1 MLDWMKKLFNKE
13 EEQTA
18 MNKEVPKQIESQP
31 KIPRV
36 NHYTEAREAQMA
48 SRNAGKCRFPL
59 IPDDGF
65 DEDDVREQPRF
76 EEQHVQSGVYEDQPT
91 QRGIKVERSRRPYVE
106 KVVATYEEPEVQY
119 EPDPEPVVKKVSVP
133 SQESS
138 RRPFRP
144 TEMISP
150 IYGYNRPSVEKKVEK
165 QEEEKEREDLEI
177 SVEGKSVVDAWL
189 EKKGYTLSAFSEG
202 QTTTPSSSGRAGNQQ
217 EEQNHSKKEEKSV
230 VDQWLEKNGYEI
242 ERQEPV
248 VEEKEVVQEINT
260 PQEVS
265 ADEFLHKTI
274 AERTEDAGKEK
285 DVVVSNENSLQEELV
300 DSQVEHEDTILAEE
314 MKCNTEIEKQTSEE
328 SVIVKAEEK
337 LEETIIV
344 EIPEEFAEIA
354 ETEEP
359 EVEVTAET
367 EESEEVEVTAET
379 EESEEVEVI
388 AEAEESEEVEVTAE
402 TEESEEVEV
411 TAETE
416 ESEEVEVTAEAEESE
431 EVEVTAE
438 TEEFEEV
445 KVIAEAEESEEAE
458 VTTETEESEEVEEI
472 AETEESEEVEEI
484 AEAEESEEVE
494 VIAEAEE
501 SEEVEVTTETEE
513 SEEVEVTAETEE
525 SEEVEVTAEAEES
538 EEVEVTAETEEFEE
552 VKVIAE
558 AEESEEAEVTTETEE
573 SEEVEE
579 IAETEESEEVEEI
592 AEAEESE
599 EVEVIA
605 EAEESE
611 EVEVTTETE
620 ESEEVEVTAET
631 EESEEVEVTAEAE
644 ESEEVEVTAETEEFE
659 EVKVIAEAEESEEVE
674 EIAEAEESEVEA
686 FVELEETQPEMVL
699 DEAIE
704 QKSEFIHVAEA
715 DEQTKKDVQSFAN
728 VLIAETEENKLVVE
742 EALVAE
748 EQPVVEE
755 APIAEG
761 KPVVEEAPVAEEQ
774 LVVEEALVA
783 EEQPV
788 VEEAPIAEGKSV
800 VEEAPVAEEQ
810 LVVEETTIAEEK
822 PVVPKEEPKREK
834 KRHVPF
840 NVVMLKQDRTRLM
853 ERHAA
858 RTSVMQPSMGER
870 VENKP
875 VHQVEESPVQQV
887 VVESRVEEQP
897 VKQVVVD
904 PQVEEQ
910 PMQQVVV
917 EPQVEEQPMQQ
928 VVVEPQVKEQ
938 PMQQV
943 VVEPQVEVQ
952 PMQQVVVEPQVK
964 EQPMQ
969 QVVVEPQVKE
979 QPMQQVVVEP
989 QVEEQL
995 GQQMVVESQVEEK
1008 PMQQVVVE
1016 QVQKPISSTE
1026 VQEKAYV
1033 VNQRENDMRNVLQ
1046 TPPTYTVPPLALLSI
1061 PRQAALDNKEWLEEQ
1076 KELLDTT
1083 FNNFHVGAH
1092 VINVSQGPAVTRF
1105 EVQPDPG
1112 VKVNKITNLSDD
1124 IKLSLAAKDI
1134 RIEAPIPGKS
1144 AIGIEVPNKES
1155 KPVFLRE
1162 ILRSPVFT
1170 KSESPLTV
1178 ALGLDISGDPIVT
1191 DIRKMPHG
1199 LIAGATGSGKS
1210 VCINAILT
1218 SILYKAKPHEVK
1230 LMLIDPK
1237 MVELAPYN
1245 SVPHLV
1251 APVITDVKAATA
1263 ALKWAVEEMERRYEL
1278 FAHAGARDLTR
1289 YNTIVSEREIPG
1301 ETLPYIVIVIDELAD
1316 LMMVAPGDVEEAICR
1331 IAQKARACGI
1341 HLLVATQRPSVD
1353 VITGLIKSNIPTRIA
1368 FTVSSQVDSR
1378 TIIDIGGAEKLLGRG
1393 DMLFL
1398 GNGTSKPVRV
1408 QGVYV
1413 SDDEIEKT
1421 VDHVKKQMKPN
1432 YLFQQEDLLAKT
1444 EQSESEDELFFDACQ
1459 FVVEQGGASTS
1470 SVQRKFRIGYN
1481 RAARLIEEMESQ
1493 GIISEA
1499 RGTKPRDV
1507 LISEDEFAAMQETN
1521 V

>member
-18 MNKEVPKQIESQP
+18 LNKEVQKQIESQP

-59 IPDDGF
+59 VPDNGF
-65 DEDDVREQPRF
+65 DEEDEREVDHF
-76 EEQHVQSGVYEDQPT
+76 EEQPVQGVTYEEPT
-91 QRGIKVERSRRPYVE
+91 AQRGIQVERSRRPYVE
-106 KVVATYEEPEVQY
+106 KVVSTYEEPEVQY
-119 EPDPEPVVKKVSVP
+119 EPVREAVVKKASAP
-133 SQESS
+133 SQESN

-165 QEEEKEREDLEI
+165 QEEVKEREDLEI
-177 SVEGKSVVDAWL
+177 SVEGKAVVDAWL
-189 EKKGYTLSAFSEG
+189 EKKGYTLSDFSEG
-202 QTTTPSSSGRAGNQQ
+202 QATSSSPSHESVGQQ
-217 EEQNHSKKEEKSV
+217 DKKQEKSV

-242 ERQEPV
+242 ERQEPL
-248 VEEKEVVQEINT
+248 VEEKEVIQGMST

-265 ADEFLHKTI
+265 ADELLHKTV
-274 AERTEDAGKEK
+274 AEQMESAKLEK
-285 DVVVSNENSLQEELV
+285 DVVVLNENNLQEELV
-300 DSQVEHEDTILAEE
+300 ASKVEYEDTILSEE
-314 MKCNTEIEKQTSEE
+314 IKRNTEIKQPTIEVEKQAPEE

-337 LEETIIV
+337 LAETIIV
-344 EIPEEFAEIA
+344 EIPEEPEEVEVIT

-359 EVEVTAET
+359 EEVEVIIET
-367 EESEEVEVTAET
+367 EELEEVEVITET
-379 EESEEVEVI
+379 EELEEVEVI
-388 AEAEESEEVEVTAE
+388 AESEEVEV
-402 TEESEEVEV
+402 
-411 TAETE
+411 
-416 ESEEVEVTAEAEESE
+416 
-431 EVEVTAE
+431 
-438 TEEFEEV
+438 
-445 KVIAEAEESEEAE
+445 
-458 VTTETEESEEVEEI
+458 
-472 AETEESEEVEEI
+472 I

-501 SEEVEVTTETEE
+501 SEEVEVITETEE
-513 SEEVEVTAETEE
+513 P
-525 SEEVEVTAEAEES
+525 
-538 EEVEVTAETEEFEE
+538 
-552 VKVIAE
+552 
-558 AEESEEAEVTTETEE
+558 
-573 SEEVEE
+573 
-579 IAETEESEEVEEI
+579 
-592 AEAEESE
+592 E

-611 EVEVTTETE
+611 EVEVIAETE
-620 ESEEVEVTAET
+620 ELEEVEVIAET
-631 EESEEVEVTAEAE
+631 EESEEVEV
-644 ESEEVEVTAETEEFE
+644 
-659 EVKVIAEAEESEEVE
+659 IAEAEELEEVE
-674 EIAEAEESEVEA
+674 VIAETE
-686 FVELEETQPEMVL
+686 ELEEVEVIAEIKAPVVETFVALEEIQQE

-715 DEQTKKDVQSFAN
+715 DEQTKNDVQSFAN
-728 VLIAETEENKLVVE
+728 VLLAETEENKRVVE
-742 EALVAE
+742 EEPVAE
-748 EQPVVEE
+748 EQRVVEE
-755 APIAEG
+755 TPVAEEQR
-761 KPVVEEAPVAEEQ
+761 VVEEAPVAEEQ
-774 LVVEEALVA
+774 
-783 EEQPV
+783 PV
-788 VEEAPIAEGKSV
+788 VK
-800 VEEAPVAEEQ
+800 
-810 LVVEETTIAEEK
+810 
-822 PVVPKEEPKREK
+822 KEEPKREK

-858 RTSVMQPSMGER
+858 RANAMQHSVNVR
-870 VENKP
+870 VENR
-875 VHQVEESPVQQV
+875 PVQQV
-887 VVESRVEEQP
+887 VAEPQVEEQP
-897 VKQVVVD
+897 VQQVVAEPQVEEQLVQQVVAEPQVEEQLVQQVVAE

-910 PMQQVVV
+910 PMQQVVA

-928 VVVEPQVKEQ
+928 VVVESQVEEQ

-943 VVEPQVEVQ
+943 VVES
-952 PMQQVVVEPQVK
+952 
-964 EQPMQ
+964 
-969 QVVVEPQVKE
+969 
-979 QPMQQVVVEP
+979 
-989 QVEEQL
+989 QVEEQS
-995 GQQMVVESQVEEK
+995 V
-1008 PMQQVVVE
+1008 QQVVAEPQMEERPVQQVVEE

-1033 VNQRENDMRNVLQ
+1033 VNQRENDMRNVLH

-1061 PRQAALDNKEWLEEQ
+1061 PQQSALDNTEWLDEQ

-1421 VDHVKKQMKPN
+1421 VDHVRKQMKPN
-1432 YLFQQEDLLAKT
+1432 YLFKQEDLLAKT
-1444 EQSESEDELFFDACQ
+1444 EQAESEDELFFEACQ

-1481 RAARLIEEMESQ
+1481 RAARLIEEMQSQ

>member
-18 MNKEVPKQIESQP
+18 MNKEAMKQIESQP

-65 DEDDVREQPRF
+65 DEDDVRELPHF
-76 EEQHVQSGVYEDQPT
+76 EEQPVQRGIYEEQPT
-91 QRGIKVERSRRPYVE
+91 QRGIKVERSRRQYVE
-106 KVVATYEEPEVQY
+106 NAVSTYEEPEVQY
-119 EPDPEPVVKKVSVP
+119 EPDPEPVVKKVSVSP
-133 SQESS
+133 QESS

-150 IYGYNRPSVEKKVEK
+150 IYGYNRPSVEKKEEK

-189 EKKGYTLSAFSEG
+189 EKKGYTLSYFSEG
-202 QTTTPSSSGRAGNQQ
+202 KAPTSSSHQDVDQQ
-217 EEQNHSKKEEKSV
+217 GQQSKKEEKSV

-248 VEEKEVVQEINT
+248 VEEKEVIQEINT

-265 ADEFLHKTI
+265 ADELLHKTV
-274 AERTEDAGKEK
+274 AERMEDAEQEK
-285 DVVVSNENSLQEELV
+285 DVVVLNENILQEELV
-300 DSQVEHEDTILAEE
+300 DSKVEHEDTILSEE
-314 MKCNTEIEKQTSEE
+314 IKRNTEIEQPIMEVEKQAPEE

-344 EIPEEFAEIA
+344 EIPEEFGEVAEVVVEAEETEEAEVMAEAEETEEAEVIA
-354 ETEEP
+354 ETEG
-359 EVEVTAET
+359 
-367 EESEEVEVTAET
+367 
-379 EESEEVEVI
+379 
-388 AEAEESEEVEVTAE
+388 
-402 TEESEEVEV
+402 
-411 TAETE
+411 
-416 ESEEVEVTAEAEESE
+416 
-431 EVEVTAE
+431 
-438 TEEFEEV
+438 
-445 KVIAEAEESEEAE
+445 
-458 VTTETEESEEVEEI
+458 
-472 AETEESEEVEEI
+472 
-484 AEAEESEEVE
+484 
-494 VIAEAEE
+494 
-501 SEEVEVTTETEE
+501 
-513 SEEVEVTAETEE
+513 
-525 SEEVEVTAEAEES
+525 
-538 EEVEVTAETEEFEE
+538 
-552 VKVIAE
+552 
-558 AEESEEAEVTTETEE
+558 
-573 SEEVEE
+573 
-579 IAETEESEEVEEI
+579 
-592 AEAEESE
+592 
-599 EVEVIA
+599 
-605 EAEESE
+605 
-611 EVEVTTETE
+611 
-620 ESEEVEVTAET
+620 
-631 EESEEVEVTAEAE
+631 
-644 ESEEVEVTAETEEFE
+644 
-659 EVKVIAEAEESEEVE
+659 
-674 EIAEAEESEVEA
+674 SEVEA
-686 FVELEETQPEMVL
+686 IVELEETQQEMVL

-704 QKSEFIHVAEA
+704 QKNEFIHVAEA
-715 DEQTKKDVQSFAN
+715 DEQTKEDVQSFAN
-728 VLIAETEENKLVVE
+728 VLIAETEESKLFVEEGPVAEEQPVVEEGPVAEEQPVAEEGPVAEEQPVAEEGPVAEEQPVAE

-755 APIAEG
+755 GPAA
-761 KPVVEEAPVAEEQ
+761 K
-774 LVVEEALVA
+774 
-783 EEQPV
+783 EQPV
-788 VEEAPIAEGKSV
+788 VEEG
-800 VEEAPVAEEQ
+800 PVAKEQ
-810 LVVEETTIAEEK
+810 PIVQ
-822 PVVPKEEPKREK
+822 KEEPKREK

-858 RTSVMQPSMGER
+858 RTSAMQSSMSER

-875 VHQVEESPVQQV
+875 VHQLEEQPVQQMVVEPRVEEQPAQQMVVEPQVEEKPMQQV
-887 VVESRVEEQP
+887 VVE
-897 VKQVVVD
+897 
-904 PQVEEQ
+904 PQVEEKPIQ
-910 PMQQVVV
+910 QVVVEPQVEEKPMQQVVV
-917 EPQVEEQPMQQ
+917 EPQVEEQP
-928 VVVEPQVKEQ
+928 V
-938 PMQQV
+938 
-943 VVEPQVEVQ
+943 
-952 PMQQVVVEPQVK
+952 
-964 EQPMQ
+964 
-969 QVVVEPQVKE
+969 
-979 QPMQQVVVEP
+979 
-989 QVEEQL
+989 
-995 GQQMVVESQVEEK
+995 QQMVVESRVEER
-1008 PMQQVVVE
+1008 PVQQMVAG
-1016 QVQKPISSTE
+1016 QVQKPSSSTE
-1026 VQEKAYV
+1026 PQEKAYV

-1061 PRQAALDNKEWLEEQ
+1061 PQQSALDNTEWLEEQ

-1230 LMLIDPK
+1230 LILIDPK

-1432 YLFQQEDLLAKT
+1432 YLFKQEDLLAKS
-1444 EQSESEDELFFDACQ
+1444 EQSESEDELFLDACQ

-1470 SVQRKFRIGYN
+1470 SVQRNFRIGYN

-1493 GIISEA
+1493 GIISEG

-1521 V
+1521 I

>member
-13 EEQTA
+13 EHQEEKTA
-18 MNKEVPKQIESQP
+18 MNKEVPKNTESKP

-36 NHYTEAREAQMA
+36 NHYTAAREAQMA
-48 SRNAGKCRFPL
+48 SRNSGVKCRFPL
-59 IPDDGF
+59 VPDDGF
-65 DEDDVREQPRF
+65 DEENVEESTHVEKQPLPRVTNMERRGPRYVEEPIHTFVPQQAEREIEPEPFIQKKS
-76 EEQHVQSGVYEDQPT
+76 VPT
-91 QRGIKVERSRRPYVE
+91 QEGN
-106 KVVATYEEPEVQY
+106 
-119 EPDPEPVVKKVSVP
+119 
-133 SQESS
+133 

-150 IYGYNRPSVEKKVEK
+150 IFGYKRPSMEKEEVKTEEKK
-165 QEEEKEREDLEI
+165 QEDLEI

-189 EKKGYTLSAFSEG
+189 EKKGYSLADFSDESFV
-202 QTTTPSSSGRAGNQQ
+202 PSKKQDENLNHQQQ
-217 EEQNHSKKEEKSV
+217 ESKKEEKSV
-230 VDQWLEKNGYEI
+230 VDQWLEKNGYDS
-242 ERQEPV
+242 ERSLTSLEEQDKVDIAADLRPFATDGLLHKSVGQGNEKEEHNAQNVQVFGQEP
-248 VEEKEVVQEINT
+248 
-260 PQEVS
+260 
-265 ADEFLHKTI
+265 
-274 AERTEDAGKEK
+274 
-285 DVVVSNENSLQEELV
+285 DVVVLSQDDNEGNEESLQGQLR
-300 DSQVEHEDTILAEE
+300 DSTVENI
-314 MKCNTEIEKQTSEE
+314 NTTSTEEIEYKKETEECSVENIVLKE
-328 SVIVKAEEK
+328 SVIEEE
-337 LEETIIV
+337 LETTPKVEAVEESETMPEV
-344 EIPEEFAEIA
+344 EEV
-354 ETEEP
+354 EEP
-359 EVEVTAET
+359 ETVLEVEAVEEPETAPEV
-367 EESEEVEVTAET
+367 EEVEEPETAL
-379 EESEEVEVI
+379 EVE
-388 AEAEESEEVEVTAE
+388 EAEESERTLEVEEV
-402 TEESEEVEV
+402 EESETMPEV
-411 TAETE
+411 
-416 ESEEVEVTAEAEESE
+416 EEVEEFETAPEVEEAEESE
-431 EVEVTAE
+431 RTLEVEEVEESETMPEVEEAE
-438 TEEFEEV
+438 GSERTLEV
-445 KVIAEAEESEEAE
+445 EEAEESETMPE
-458 VTTETEESEEVEEI
+458 VEEVEE
-472 AETEESEEVEEI
+472 AETMPEVEEVEE
-484 AEAEESEEVE
+484 AKTAPEDEVVEEPEEVWGVKAEE
-494 VIAEAEE
+494 
-501 SEEVEVTTETEE
+501 TTQ
-513 SEEVEVTAETEE
+513 VV
-525 SEEVEVTAEAEES
+525 V
-538 EEVEVTAETEEFEE
+538 
-552 VKVIAE
+552 
-558 AEESEEAEVTTETEE
+558 EEAAEQEKFV
-573 SEEVEE
+573 SKVENDSSE
-579 IAETEESEEVEEI
+579 IALATDEHTK
-592 AEAEESE
+592 EA
-599 EVEVIA
+599 
-605 EAEESE
+605 
-611 EVEVTTETE
+611 
-620 ESEEVEVTAET
+620 
-631 EESEEVEVTAEAE
+631 
-644 ESEEVEVTAETEEFE
+644 
-659 EVKVIAEAEESEEVE
+659 
-674 EIAEAEESEVEA
+674 
-686 FVELEETQPEMVL
+686 
-699 DEAIE
+699 
-704 QKSEFIHVAEA
+704 
-715 DEQTKKDVQSFAN
+715 VQNFAN
-728 VLIAETEENKLVVE
+728 VLIEETEGKQEVTS
-742 EALVAE
+742 
-748 EQPVVEE
+748 EQI
-755 APIAEG
+755 IA
-761 KPVVEEAPVAEEQ
+761 KQ
-774 LVVEEALVA
+774 
-783 EEQPV
+783 
-788 VEEAPIAEGKSV
+788 
-800 VEEAPVAEEQ
+800 
-810 LVVEETTIAEEK
+810 
-822 PVVPKEEPKREK
+822 KEEPKREK

-840 NVVMLKQDRTRLM
+840 NVVMLKQDRRKLM
-853 ERHAA
+853 ERHAV
-858 RTSVMQPSMGER
+858 RTQAPQTPVKQAEETSKVNMQPVQR
-870 VENKP
+870 VEVEEKP
-875 VHQVEESPVQQV
+875 VEQV
-887 VVESRVEEQP
+887 VVETRVEEKP
-897 VKQVVVD
+897 V
-904 PQVEEQ
+904 E
-910 PMQQVVV
+910 QVVV
-917 EPQVEEQPMQQ
+917 ETRVEEKPVEQ
-928 VVVEPQVKEQ
+928 VVVETRVEEKPVE
-938 PMQQV
+938 QV
-943 VVEPQVEVQ
+943 VVETRIEEKPVEQ
-952 PMQQVVVEPQVK
+952 AAVETR
-964 EQPMQ
+964 
-969 QVVVEPQVKE
+969 
-979 QPMQQVVVEP
+979 
-989 QVEEQL
+989 
-995 GQQMVVESQVEEK
+995 VEEK
-1008 PMQQVVVE
+1008 PEQQMKVMAPVANE
-1016 QVQKPISSTE
+1016 G

-1033 VNQRENDMRNVLQ
+1033 VAKRENDMRNVLQ
-1046 TPPTYTVPPLALLSI
+1046 TPPEYTMPPLTLLTI
-1061 PRQAALDNKEWLEEQ
+1061 PAQAALDNTEWLDEQ

-1178 ALGLDISGDPIVT
+1178 ALGLDISGEPIVT

-1278 FAHAGARDLTR
+1278 FAHAGARDLNR
-1289 YNTIVSEREIPG
+1289 YNTIVSEQEVPG

-1432 YLFQQEDLLAKT
+1432 YLFKQEDLLAKS
-1444 EQSESEDELFFDACQ
+1444 EQHEAEDELFFDACQ

-1481 RAARLIEEMESQ
+1481 RAARLIEEMEAQ

>member
-18 MNKEVPKQIESQP
+18 INKEVPKQIESQP

-59 IPDDGF
+59 VPDNGF
-65 DEDDVREQPRF
+65 DEEDVIATGHF
-76 EEQHVQSGVYEDQPT
+76 EEQPVQVVTYENQPT
-91 QRGIKVERSRRPYVE
+91 QRGVKVERSRRQYVE
-106 KVVATYEEPEVQY
+106 KVVSTYEEPEMQY
-119 EPDPEPVVKKVSVP
+119 EPEREPVVKKASVP
-133 SQESS
+133 SQESN

-165 QEEEKEREDLEI
+165 QEEKKEREDLEI

-189 EKKGYTLSAFSEG
+189 EKKGYTLSDFSEG
-202 QTTTPSSSGRAGNQQ
+202 QATNSSSHKGVDQRDQQ
-217 EEQNHSKKEEKSV
+217 SKKEEKSV

-242 ERQEPV
+242 ERQEPI
-248 VEEKEVVQEINT
+248 VEEKEVVQEISAQQAV
-260 PQEVS
+260 PAGEVP
-265 ADEFLHKTI
+265 HQTI
-274 AERTEDAGKEK
+274 AERMEDAKQES
-285 DVVVSNENSLQEELV
+285 DVVVKNILQTELV
-300 DSQVEHEDTILAEE
+300 DSKVEHEDTILSEE
-314 MKCNTEIEKQTSEE
+314 TKRNTEIEQPTIEVEKQAPEE

-344 EIPEEFAEIA
+344 EIPEEVEVIA
-354 ETEEP
+354 EAEEL
-359 EVEVTAET
+359 
-367 EESEEVEVTAET
+367 
-379 EESEEVEVI
+379 EEVEVI
-388 AEAEESEEVEVTAE
+388 AEAEELEEVEG
-402 TEESEEVEV
+402 
-411 TAETE
+411 
-416 ESEEVEVTAEAEESE
+416 
-431 EVEVTAE
+431 
-438 TEEFEEV
+438 
-445 KVIAEAEESEEAE
+445 
-458 VTTETEESEEVEEI
+458 
-472 AETEESEEVEEI
+472 I

-494 VIAEAEE
+494 VITEAEE
-501 SEEVEVTTETEE
+501 LEEVEVITEAEE
-513 SEEVEVTAETEE
+513 LEEVEG
-525 SEEVEVTAEAEES
+525 
-538 EEVEVTAETEEFEE
+538 
-552 VKVIAE
+552 IAE
-558 AEESEEAEVTTETEE
+558 AEEL
-573 SEEVEE
+573 EEVEG
-579 IAETEESEEVEEI
+579 IAETEEL
-592 AEAEESE
+592 E

-605 EAEESE
+605 EAEELE
-611 EVEVTTETE
+611 EVEGI
-620 ESEEVEVTAET
+620 AET
-631 EESEEVEVTAEAE
+631 EELEEVG
-644 ESEEVEVTAETEEFE
+644 
-659 EVKVIAEAEESEEVE
+659 VIAEAEELEEVE
-674 EIAEAEESEVEA
+674 VIAEAEEPEEVEPIA
-686 FVELEETQPEMVL
+686 LEETQQEMVL
-699 DEAIE
+699 NEAIE
-704 QKSEFIHVAEA
+704 LKNGFIHVTEV
-715 DEQTKKDVQSFAN
+715 DEQTKKDVQSFAD
-728 VLIAETEENKLVVE
+728 VLIAE
-742 EALVAE
+742 
-748 EQPVVEE
+748 EQRVVEE

-761 KPVVEEAPVAEEQ
+761 QQVVEEAPVAEGQ
-774 LVVEEALVA
+774 QVVEEARIA
-783 EEQPV
+783 EERQ
-788 VEEAPIAEGKSV
+788 
-800 VEEAPVAEEQ
+800 
-810 LVVEETTIAEEK
+810 VVEETPVLEEQ
-822 PVVPKEEPKREK
+822 PIVQKEEPKRQK

-858 RTSVMQPSMGER
+858 RVNAMQPSMSER

-875 VHQVEESPVQQV
+875 VQQVEEKPMQQV
-887 VVESRVEEQP
+887 VVE
-897 VKQVVVD
+897 
-904 PQVEEQ
+904 PQVEER
-910 PMQQVVV
+910 PMQQVAV

-928 VVVEPQVKEQ
+928 VVEP
-938 PMQQV
+938 
-943 VVEPQVEVQ
+943 
-952 PMQQVVVEPQVK
+952 
-964 EQPMQ
+964 
-969 QVVVEPQVKE
+969 
-979 QPMQQVVVEP
+979 
-989 QVEEQL
+989 
-995 GQQMVVESQVEEK
+995 QVEEK

-1016 QVQKPISSTE
+1016 SQVEERPVQQVVVEQVQKPTSSTE

-1046 TPPTYTVPPLALLSI
+1046 TPPTYAIPPLTLLSI
-1061 PRQAALDNKEWLEEQ
+1061 PQQAALDNTEWLDEQ

-1289 YNTIVSEREIPG
+1289 YNTIVSGREIPG

-1421 VDHVKKQMKPN
+1421 VDHVRKQMKPN
-1432 YLFQQEDLLAKT
+1432 YLFKQEDLLAKT
-1444 EQSESEDELFFDACQ
+1444 EQAESEDELFFDACQ

-1493 GIISEA
+1493 GIISEG

>member
-59 IPDDGF
+59 VPDNGF
-65 DEDDVREQPRF
+65 DEEDESEVNRF
-76 EEQHVQSGVYEDQPT
+76 EEQPVQGVAYEEPT
-91 QRGIKVERSRRPYVE
+91 AQRGIKVERSRRPYVE
-106 KVVATYEEPEVQY
+106 KVVSTYEEPEVQY
-119 EPDPEPVVKKVSVP
+119 EPVRESVVKKASAP
-133 SQESS
+133 SQESN

-165 QEEEKEREDLEI
+165 QEEVKEREDLEI
-177 SVEGKSVVDAWL
+177 SVEGKAVVDAWL
-189 EKKGYTLSAFSEG
+189 EKKGYKLSDFSEG
-202 QTTTPSSSGRAGNQQ
+202 QATSSAPGEVVEQKGQQ
-217 EEQNHSKKEEKSV
+217 SKKEEKSV

-242 ERQEPV
+242 ESQVPL
-248 VEEKEVVQEINT
+248 VEEKEVIKEMST

-265 ADEFLHKTI
+265 ADELLHKTV
-274 AERTEDAGKEK
+274 AEQMESAKLEK
-285 DVVVSNENSLQEELV
+285 DVVVLNENNLQEELV
-300 DSQVEHEDTILAEE
+300 ASKVEHEDTILSEE
-314 MKCNTEIEKQTSEE
+314 IKRNTEIKQPTIEVEKQAPEE

-344 EIPEEFAEIA
+344 EIPEELEEVEVITETEELEEVEVITETEELEEVEVIA

-359 EVEVTAET
+359 EEVI
-367 EESEEVEVTAET
+367 AET

-388 AEAEESEEVEVTAE
+388 AETEELEEVEVIAE

-411 TAETE
+411 IAETEELEEVEVIAETE
-416 ESEEVEVTAEAEESE
+416 ESEEVEV
-431 EVEVTAE
+431 
-438 TEEFEEV
+438 
-445 KVIAEAEESEEAE
+445 
-458 VTTETEESEEVEEI
+458 I
-472 AETEESEEVEEI
+472 AETEESEEVEVI
-484 AEAEESEEVE
+484 AETEESEEVE
-494 VIAEAEE
+494 VIAE
-501 SEEVEVTTETEE
+501 T
-513 SEEVEVTAETEE
+513 
-525 SEEVEVTAEAEES
+525 
-538 EEVEVTAETEEFEE
+538 
-552 VKVIAE
+552 
-558 AEESEEAEVTTETEE
+558 
-573 SEEVEE
+573 
-579 IAETEESEEVEEI
+579 
-592 AEAEESE
+592 EESE

-605 EAEESE
+605 ETEELE
-611 EVEVTTETE
+611 EVEVIAETE
-620 ESEEVEVTAET
+620 ELEEVEVIAET
-631 EESEEVEVTAEAE
+631 EELEEVEVIAETE
-644 ESEEVEVTAETEEFE
+644 ELEEVEVIAETEELE
-659 EVKVIAEAEESEEVE
+659 EVEVIAETKAPVVETFVALE
-674 EIAEAEESEVEA
+674 EIQQEDEV
-686 FVELEETQPEMVL
+686 
-699 DEAIE
+699 IE
-704 QKSEFIHVAEA
+704 QNSEFIHVAEA
-715 DEQTKKDVQSFAN
+715 DEQTKNDVQSFAN
-728 VLIAETEENKLVVE
+728 VLIAETEENKRVEEEAPVVE
-742 EALVAE
+742 EQSVEEEVPVVE
-748 EQPVVEE
+748 EQPVV
-755 APIAEG
+755 
-761 KPVVEEAPVAEEQ
+761 K
-774 LVVEEALVA
+774 
-783 EEQPV
+783 
-788 VEEAPIAEGKSV
+788 
-800 VEEAPVAEEQ
+800 
-810 LVVEETTIAEEK
+810 
-822 PVVPKEEPKREK
+822 KEEPKREK

-858 RTSVMQPSMGER
+858 RANAMQPSANVR

-875 VHQVEESPVQQV
+875 VQQEV
-887 VVESRVEEQP
+887 AE
-897 VKQVVVD
+897 

-917 EPQVEEQPMQQ
+917 ESQVEESPVQQVVAEPQVEEQPMQQVVAEPQVEESPVQQAVAEPQVEEQPMQQVVAEPQVEEQPMQQ

-943 VVEPQVEVQ
+943 VVESQVE
-952 PMQQVVVEPQVK
+952 

-969 QVVVEPQVKE
+969 QVVAEPQVEE
-979 QPMQQVVVEP
+979 QPMQQVVAEP
-989 QVEEQL
+989 QVEEQ
-995 GQQMVVESQVEEK
+995 

-1026 VQEKAYV
+1026 VKEKAYV
-1033 VNQRENDMRNVLQ
+1033 VNQRENDMRNVLH

-1061 PRQAALDNKEWLEEQ
+1061 PQQSTLDNTEWLDEQ

-1263 ALKWAVEEMERRYEL
+1263 ALKWAVDEMERRYEL

-1289 YNTIVSEREIPG
+1289 YNTIVSERDIPG

-1421 VDHVKKQMKPN
+1421 VDHVRKQMKPN
-1432 YLFQQEDLLAKT
+1432 YLFKQEDLLAKT
-1444 EQSESEDELFFDACQ
+1444 EQAESEDELFFDACQ

>member
-1 MLDWMKKLFNKE
+1 E
-13 EEQTA
+13 
-18 MNKEVPKQIESQP
+18 
-31 KIPRV
+31 
-36 NHYTEAREAQMA
+36 TEA
-48 SRNAGKCRFPL
+48 P
-59 IPDDGF
+59 
-65 DEDDVREQPRF
+65 
-76 EEQHVQSGVYEDQPT
+76 
-91 QRGIKVERSRRPYVE
+91 
-106 KVVATYEEPEVQY
+106 
-119 EPDPEPVVKKVSVP
+119 
-133 SQESS
+133 
-138 RRPFRP
+138 
-144 TEMISP
+144 
-150 IYGYNRPSVEKKVEK
+150 
-165 QEEEKEREDLEI
+165 
-177 SVEGKSVVDAWL
+177 
-189 EKKGYTLSAFSEG
+189 
-202 QTTTPSSSGRAGNQQ
+202 
-217 EEQNHSKKEEKSV
+217 
-230 VDQWLEKNGYEI
+230 
-242 ERQEPV
+242 
-248 VEEKEVVQEINT
+248 
-260 PQEVS
+260 
-265 ADEFLHKTI
+265 
-274 AERTEDAGKEK
+274 
-285 DVVVSNENSLQEELV
+285 
-300 DSQVEHEDTILAEE
+300 
-314 MKCNTEIEKQTSEE
+314 
-328 SVIVKAEEK
+328 
-337 LEETIIV
+337 
-344 EIPEEFAEIA
+344 
-354 ETEEP
+354 
-359 EVEVTAET
+359 
-367 EESEEVEVTAET
+367 
-379 EESEEVEVI
+379 
-388 AEAEESEEVEVTAE
+388 
-402 TEESEEVEV
+402 
-411 TAETE
+411 
-416 ESEEVEVTAEAEESE
+416 
-431 EVEVTAE
+431 
-438 TEEFEEV
+438 
-445 KVIAEAEESEEAE
+445 EEAE
-458 VTTETEESEEVEEI
+458 PV
-472 AETEESEEVEEI
+472 A
-484 AEAEESEEVE
+484 
-494 VIAEAEE
+494 
-501 SEEVEVTTETEE
+501 
-513 SEEVEVTAETEE
+513 
-525 SEEVEVTAEAEES
+525 
-538 EEVEVTAETEEFEE
+538 
-552 VKVIAE
+552 
-558 AEESEEAEVTTETEE
+558 
-573 SEEVEE
+573 
-579 IAETEESEEVEEI
+579 
-592 AEAEESE
+592 
-599 EVEVIA
+599 
-605 EAEESE
+605 
-611 EVEVTTETE
+611 
-620 ESEEVEVTAET
+620 
-631 EESEEVEVTAEAE
+631 
-644 ESEEVEVTAETEEFE
+644 
-659 EVKVIAEAEESEEVE
+659 
-674 EIAEAEESEVEA
+674 
-686 FVELEETQPEMVL
+686 LEETQQEMVL
-699 DEAIE
+699 NEAIE
-704 QKSEFIHVAEA
+704 QTNEFIHVAEA
-715 DEQTKKDVQSFAN
+715 EEQAKKDVQSFAD
-728 VLIAETEENKLVVE
+728 VLIAEEQRVVE
-742 EALVAE
+742 EAPIVEEQQVVEEAPIAE

-755 APIAEG
+755 APIAE
-761 KPVVEEAPVAEEQ
+761 
-774 LVVEEALVA
+774 
-783 EEQPV
+783 EQPV
-788 VEEAPIAEGKSV
+788 VEEAPIAE
-800 VEEAPVAEEQ
+800 EQ
-810 LVVEETTIAEEK
+810 PIVQ
-822 PVVPKEEPKREK
+822 KEEPKREK

-858 RTSVMQPSMGER
+858 RVNAMQSSMSER
-870 VENKP
+870 VEHKP
-875 VHQVEESPVQQV
+875 VQQVEEKPMQQV
-887 VVESRVEEQP
+887 VVEPQMEETPMQQVAVEPRVEER
-897 VKQVVVD
+897 
-904 PQVEEQ
+904 

-917 EPQVEEQPMQQ
+917 EPQVEETPMQQVAVEPQVEERPMQQ
-928 VVVEPQVKEQ
+928 VVVEETPV
-938 PMQQV
+938 QQV
-943 VVEPQVEVQ
+943 A
-952 PMQQVVVEPQVK
+952 
-964 EQPMQ
+964 
-969 QVVVEPQVKE
+969 
-979 QPMQQVVVEP
+979 VEP
-989 QVEEQL
+989 QVEER
-995 GQQMVVESQVEEK
+995 
-1008 PMQQVVVE
+1008 PMQQVVAE
-1016 QVQKPISSTE
+1016 QVQKPTSSTE

-1046 TPPTYTVPPLALLSI
+1046 TPPTYAIPPLTLLSI
-1061 PRQAALDNKEWLEEQ
+1061 PQQAALDNTEWLDEQ

-1289 YNTIVSEREIPG
+1289 YNTIVSGREIPG

-1421 VDHVKKQMKPN
+1421 VDHVRKQMKPN
-1432 YLFQQEDLLAKT
+1432 YLFKQEDLLAKT
-1444 EQSESEDELFFDACQ
+1444 EQAESEDELFFDACQ

-1493 GIISEA
+1493 GIISEG

>member
-18 MNKEVPKQIESQP
+18 MNKEVQKQVESQP

-59 IPDDGF
+59 VPDNGF
-65 DEDDVREQPRF
+65 DEEDVIETGRF
-76 EEQHVQSGVYEDQPT
+76 EEQPVQAVTYENQPI
-91 QRGIKVERSRRPYVE
+91 QRGIKVERSRRQYVE
-106 KVVATYEEPEVQY
+106 KVVSTYEEPEIQY
-119 EPDPEPVVKKVSVP
+119 EPEREPVVKKASTP
-133 SQESS
+133 AQESN

-150 IYGYNRPSVEKKVEK
+150 IYGYNRPSVEKKEEK
-165 QEEEKEREDLEI
+165 QEEVKEREDLEI

-189 EKKGYTLSAFSEG
+189 EKKGYTLSDFSEG
-202 QTTTPSSSGRAGNQQ
+202 QAPTSSSHRAANEQGEQQ
-217 EEQNHSKKEEKSV
+217 YEESKKEEKSV

-242 ERQEPV
+242 ERQEPI
-248 VEEKEVVQEINT
+248 VEEKEVVQEMSA
-260 PQEVS
+260 PQEVP
-265 ADEFLHKTI
+265 AAELLHETI
-274 AERTEDAGKEK
+274 AERMEGAKQES
-285 DVVVSNENSLQEELV
+285 DVVDKNILQEELV
-300 DSQVEHEDTILAEE
+300 DSKVEHEDTILSEE
-314 MKCNTEIEKQTSEE
+314 IKRSTEIEQPTIEVEKQAPEE

-337 LEETIIV
+337 LEETIVV
-344 EIPEEFAEIA
+344 EIPEEVEVIA
-354 ETEEP
+354 ETEEL
-359 EVEVTAET
+359 
-367 EESEEVEVTAET
+367 EEVEVIAET

-388 AEAEESEEVEVTAE
+388 AET
-402 TEESEEVEV
+402 
-411 TAETE
+411 
-416 ESEEVEVTAEAEESE
+416 
-431 EVEVTAE
+431 
-438 TEEFEEV
+438 
-445 KVIAEAEESEEAE
+445 
-458 VTTETEESEEVEEI
+458 
-472 AETEESEEVEEI
+472 
-484 AEAEESEEVE
+484 EESEEVE
-494 VIAEAEE
+494 VIAE
-501 SEEVEVTTETEE
+501 TEE
-513 SEEVEVTAETEE
+513 Q
-525 SEEVEVTAEAEES
+525 
-538 EEVEVTAETEEFEE
+538 
-552 VKVIAE
+552 K
-558 AEESEEAEVTTETEE
+558 
-573 SEEVEE
+573 
-579 IAETEESEEVEEI
+579 
-592 AEAEESE
+592 

-605 EAEESE
+605 EAEAPE
-611 EVEVTTETE
+611 EVEVIAETE
-620 ESEEVEVTAET
+620 APEEVEVIAET
-631 EESEEVEVTAEAE
+631 EEQEEVEA
-644 ESEEVEVTAETEEFE
+644 
-659 EVKVIAEAEESEEVE
+659 IAEAEERKEVEVIAETEAPEEVE
-674 EIAEAEESEVEA
+674 PVA
-686 FVELEETQPEMVL
+686 LEEMQQEMVL
-699 DEAIE
+699 NEAIE
-704 QKSEFIHVAEA
+704 QKNEFIHVAEA
-715 DEQTKKDVQSFAN
+715 DEQTKKDVQSFADI
-728 VLIAETEENKLVVE
+728 LIAE
-742 EALVAE
+742 
-748 EQPVVEE
+748 EQR
-755 APIAEG
+755 
-761 KPVVEEAPVAEEQ
+761 VVEEAPVVEEQPAAEETPI
-774 LVVEEALVA
+774 V

-788 VEEAPIAEGKSV
+788 V
-800 VEEAPVAEEQ
+800 Q
-810 LVVEETTIAEEK
+810 
-822 PVVPKEEPKREK
+822 KEEPKREK

-840 NVVMLKQDRTRLM
+840 NVVMLKQDRARLM
-853 ERHAA
+853 ERHAS
-858 RTSVMQPSMGER
+858 RTNAMQPSMSER

-875 VHQVEESPVQQV
+875 VHQVEEQ
-887 VVESRVEEQP
+887 
-897 VKQVVVD
+897 
-904 PQVEEQ
+904 PQVEEK

-917 EPQVEEQPMQQ
+917 EPQVEE
-928 VVVEPQVKEQ
+928 
-938 PMQQV
+938 
-943 VVEPQVEVQ
+943 
-952 PMQQVVVEPQVK
+952 
-964 EQPMQ
+964 
-969 QVVVEPQVKE
+969 
-979 QPMQQVVVEP
+979 
-989 QVEEQL
+989 
-995 GQQMVVESQVEEK
+995 K
-1008 PMQQVVVE
+1008 PMQQVVAE

-1026 VQEKAYV
+1026 VEEKAYV
-1033 VNQRENDMRNVLQ
+1033 VNQRENDVRNVLQ
-1046 TPPTYTVPPLALLSI
+1046 TPPTYTIPSLTLLSI
-1061 PRQAALDNKEWLEEQ
+1061 PQQAALDNTEWLEEQ

-1432 YLFQQEDLLAKT
+1432 YLFKQEDLLAKT
-1444 EQSESEDELFFDACQ
+1444 EQAESEDELFLDACQ

>member
-18 MNKEVPKQIESQP
+18 INKEVPKQIESQP

-59 IPDDGF
+59 VPDNGF
-65 DEDDVREQPRF
+65 DEEDVIATGHF
-76 EEQHVQSGVYEDQPT
+76 EEQPVQVVTYENQPT
-91 QRGIKVERSRRPYVE
+91 QRGVKVERSRRQYVE
-106 KVVATYEEPEVQY
+106 KVVSTYEEPEVQY
-119 EPDPEPVVKKVSVP
+119 EPEREHVVKKASAP
-133 SQESS
+133 SQESN

-165 QEEEKEREDLEI
+165 QEEKKEREDLEI

-189 EKKGYTLSAFSEG
+189 EKKGYTLSDFSEG
-202 QTTTPSSSGRAGNQQ
+202 QATNSSSHEGIDQRDQQ
-217 EEQNHSKKEEKSV
+217 NKKEEKSV
-230 VDQWLEKNGYEI
+230 VDRWLEKNGYEI
-242 ERQEPV
+242 ESQEPI
-248 VEEKEVVQEINT
+248 VEEKEVVQEISAQQAV
-260 PQEVS
+260 PAGEVP
-265 ADEFLHKTI
+265 HQTI
-274 AERTEDAGKEK
+274 AERMEGAKQES
-285 DVVVSNENSLQEELV
+285 DVVAQNILQTELV
-300 DSQVEHEDTILAEE
+300 DSKVEHEDTILSEE
-314 MKCNTEIEKQTSEE
+314 TKRNTEIEQPTIEVEKQAPEE

-344 EIPEEFAEIA
+344 EIPEEVEVIA
-354 ETEEP
+354 E
-359 EVEVTAET
+359 A
-367 EESEEVEVTAET
+367 EESEEVEVIAEA
-379 EESEEVEVI
+379 EAPEEVEVI
-388 AEAEESEEVEVTAE
+388 AEAEESEEVEVIAE
-402 TEESEEVEV
+402 TEAPEEVE
-411 TAETE
+411 
-416 ESEEVEVTAEAEESE
+416 
-431 EVEVTAE
+431 
-438 TEEFEEV
+438 
-445 KVIAEAEESEEAE
+445 VIAEAEEL
-458 VTTETEESEEVEEI
+458 EEVE
-472 AETEESEEVEEI
+472 VI

-501 SEEVEVTTETEE
+501 LKEVE
-513 SEEVEVTAETEE
+513 
-525 SEEVEVTAEAEES
+525 
-538 EEVEVTAETEEFEE
+538 
-552 VKVIAE
+552 VIAE
-558 AEESEEAEVTTETEE
+558 AEEL
-573 SEEVEE
+573 EEVEVIVE
-579 IAETEESEEVEEI
+579 AEELEEVEVIAETEAPEETEVI
-592 AEAEESE
+592 AETEESE

-605 EAEESE
+605 EAE
-611 EVEVTTETE
+611 
-620 ESEEVEVTAET
+620 
-631 EESEEVEVTAEAE
+631 AE
-644 ESEEVEVTAETEEFE
+644 ESEEVEVITETEAPE
-659 EVKVIAEAEESEEVE
+659 EAEPV
-674 EIAEAEESEVEA
+674 A
-686 FVELEETQPEMVL
+686 LEETQQEMVL
-699 DEAIE
+699 NEAIE
-704 QKSEFIHVAEA
+704 QTNEFIHVAEA
-715 DEQTKKDVQSFAN
+715 EEQAKKDVQSFAN
-728 VLIAETEENKLVVE
+728 VLIAE
-742 EALVAE
+742 
-748 EQPVVEE
+748 QQVVEE
-755 APIAEG
+755 APIAE
-761 KPVVEEAPVAEEQ
+761 EQ
-774 LVVEEALVA
+774 R
-783 EEQPV
+783 V
-788 VEEAPIAEGKSV
+788 VEEAPIAEEQSV
-800 VEEAPVAEEQ
+800 VEEAPIAEEQ
-810 LVVEETTIAEEK
+810 PIVQ
-822 PVVPKEEPKREK
+822 KEEPKREK

-858 RTSVMQPSMGER
+858 RVNAMQSSMSER

-875 VHQVEESPVQQV
+875 VQQVEEAPVQQVAVDPQVEEKPMQQV
-887 VVESRVEEQP
+887 VVESRVEE
-897 VKQVVVD
+897 K
-904 PQVEEQ
+904 

-917 EPQVEEQPMQQ
+917 EPQVEEKPMQQ
-928 VVVEPQVKEQ
+928 VVVESR
-938 PMQQV
+938 
-943 VVEPQVEVQ
+943 VEE
-952 PMQQVVVEPQVK
+952 K
-964 EQPMQ
+964 
-969 QVVVEPQVKE
+969 
-979 QPMQQVVVEP
+979 PMQQVVVEP
-989 QVEEQL
+989 QVEEKPM
-995 GQQMVVESQVEEK
+995 QQVVVESRVEEKPMQQVVVEPQVEEKPMQQVAVDPQVEEK

-1016 QVQKPISSTE
+1016 SKVEEKPMQQEVVKPQVEEKPMQQVVAEQVHKPISSTE

-1046 TPPTYTVPPLALLSI
+1046 TPPTYAIPPLTLLSI
-1061 PRQAALDNKEWLEEQ
+1061 PQQAALDNTEWLDEQ

-1289 YNTIVSEREIPG
+1289 YNTIVSGREIPG

-1421 VDHVKKQMKPN
+1421 VDHVRKQMKPN
-1432 YLFQQEDLLAKT
+1432 YLFKQEDLLAKT
-1444 EQSESEDELFFDACQ
+1444 EQAESEDELFFDACQ

-1493 GIISEA
+1493 GIISEG

>member
-59 IPDDGF
+59 VPDNGF
-65 DEDDVREQPRF
+65 DEEDESEVNHF
-76 EEQHVQSGVYEDQPT
+76 EEQPVQGVAYEEPT
-91 QRGIKVERSRRPYVE
+91 AQRGIKVERSRRPYVE
-106 KVVATYEEPEVQY
+106 KVVSTYEEPEVQY
-119 EPDPEPVVKKVSVP
+119 EPVRESVVKKASAP
-133 SQESS
+133 SQESN

-165 QEEEKEREDLEI
+165 REEVKEREDLEI
-177 SVEGKSVVDAWL
+177 SVEGKAVVDAWL
-189 EKKGYTLSAFSEG
+189 EKKGYKLSDFSEG
-202 QTTTPSSSGRAGNQQ
+202 QATSSAPGEVVEQKGQQ
-217 EEQNHSKKEEKSV
+217 GKKEEKSV

-242 ERQEPV
+242 ERQVPL
-248 VEEKEVVQEINT
+248 VEEKEVIKEMST

-265 ADEFLHKTI
+265 ADELLHKTV
-274 AERTEDAGKEK
+274 AEQMESAKLEK
-285 DVVVSNENSLQEELV
+285 DVVVLNENNLQGELV
-300 DSQVEHEDTILAEE
+300 ASKVEHEDTILSEE
-314 MKCNTEIEKQTSEE
+314 IKRNTEIKQPTIEVEKQAPEE

-344 EIPEEFAEIA
+344 EIPEELEEVEVIA
-354 ETEEP
+354 ETEEL
-359 EVEVTAET
+359 
-367 EESEEVEVTAET
+367 
-379 EESEEVEVI
+379 EEVEVI
-388 AEAEESEEVEVTAE
+388 AEAEESEEVEVIAETEELEEVEVIAE

-411 TAETE
+411 IAETEELEEVEVIAETE
-416 ESEEVEVTAEAEESE
+416 ESEEVEV
-431 EVEVTAE
+431 
-438 TEEFEEV
+438 
-445 KVIAEAEESEEAE
+445 
-458 VTTETEESEEVEEI
+458 I
-472 AETEESEEVEEI
+472 AETEESEEVEVI
-484 AEAEESEEVE
+484 AETEESEEVE
-494 VIAEAEE
+494 VIAE
-501 SEEVEVTTETEE
+501 TEE
-513 SEEVEVTAETEE
+513 SEEVEVIAETEE
-525 SEEVEVTAEAEES
+525 SEEVEV
-538 EEVEVTAETEEFEE
+538 
-552 VKVIAE
+552 
-558 AEESEEAEVTTETEE
+558 
-573 SEEVEE
+573 
-579 IAETEESEEVEEI
+579 IAETEESEEVEVI
-592 AEAEESE
+592 AETEELE

-605 EAEESE
+605 ETEELE
-611 EVEVTTETE
+611 EVEVIAETE
-620 ESEEVEVTAET
+620 ELEEVEVIAET
-631 EESEEVEVTAEAE
+631 KAPVVETFVAL
-644 ESEEVEVTAETEEFE
+644 
-659 EVKVIAEAEESEEVE
+659 E
-674 EIAEAEESEVEA
+674 EIQQEDEV
-686 FVELEETQPEMVL
+686 
-699 DEAIE
+699 IE
-704 QKSEFIHVAEA
+704 QNSEFIHVAEA
-715 DEQTKKDVQSFAN
+715 DEQTKNDVQSFAN
-728 VLIAETEENKLVVE
+728 VLIAETEENKRVVE
-742 EALVAE
+742 EAPVVEEQSVEEEVPVAE
-748 EQPVVEE
+748 EQPVV
-755 APIAEG
+755 
-761 KPVVEEAPVAEEQ
+761 K
-774 LVVEEALVA
+774 
-783 EEQPV
+783 
-788 VEEAPIAEGKSV
+788 
-800 VEEAPVAEEQ
+800 
-810 LVVEETTIAEEK
+810 
-822 PVVPKEEPKREK
+822 KEEPKREK

-858 RTSVMQPSMGER
+858 RANAMQPSANVR

-875 VHQVEESPVQQV
+875 VQQEV
-887 VVESRVEEQP
+887 A
-897 VKQVVVD
+897 
-904 PQVEEQ
+904 
-910 PMQQVVV
+910 

-928 VVVEPQVKEQ
+928 VVVESQVEESPVQQVVAEPQVEEQ

-943 VVEPQVEVQ
+943 VVESQVEESPVQQVVAEPQVE
-952 PMQQVVVEPQVK
+952 

-969 QVVVEPQVKE
+969 QVVVESQVE
-979 QPMQQVVVEP
+979 ESPVQQVVAEP
-989 QVEEQL
+989 QVEEQ
-995 GQQMVVESQVEEK
+995 S
-1008 PMQQVVVE
+1008 MQQVVVE
-1016 QVQKPISSTE
+1016 QVQKSISSTE
-1026 VQEKAYV
+1026 PKEKAYV
-1033 VNQRENDMRNVLQ
+1033 VNQRENDMRNVLH

-1061 PRQAALDNKEWLEEQ
+1061 PQQSELDNTEWLDEQ

-1263 ALKWAVEEMERRYEL
+1263 ALKWAVDEMERRYEL

-1289 YNTIVSEREIPG
+1289 YNTIVSERDIPG

-1421 VDHVKKQMKPN
+1421 VDHVRKQMKPN
-1432 YLFQQEDLLAKT
+1432 YLFKQEDLLAKT
-1444 EQSESEDELFFDACQ
+1444 EQAESEDELFFDACQ

>member
-18 MNKEVPKQIESQP
+18 MNKEVPKQVESQP

-59 IPDDGF
+59 VPDNGF
-65 DEDDVREQPRF
+65 DEEDVIETGNF
-76 EEQHVQSGVYEDQPT
+76 EEQPVQAVTYENEPV
-91 QRGIKVERSRRPYVE
+91 QRGIKVERSRRQYVE
-106 KVVATYEEPEVQY
+106 KVVSTYEEPEMQY
-119 EPDPEPVVKKVSVP
+119 EPEREPVIKKATAP
-133 SQESS
+133 TQESN

-150 IYGYNRPSVEKKVEK
+150 IYGYNRPSVEKKEEK
-165 QEEEKEREDLEI
+165 QEEVKEREDLEI

-189 EKKGYTLSAFSEG
+189 EKKGYTLSDFSEG
-202 QTTTPSSSGRAGNQQ
+202 QAPTSSSHGAANEQGERQY
-217 EEQNHSKKEEKSV
+217 EESKKEEKSV

-242 ERQEPV
+242 ERQEPI
-248 VEEKEVVQEINT
+248 VEEKEVVQEMSA
-260 PQEVS
+260 PQEVP
-265 ADEFLHKTI
+265 AAELLHETI
-274 AERTEDAGKEK
+274 AERMEGAKQES
-285 DVVVSNENSLQEELV
+285 DVVDKNILQEELV
-300 DSQVEHEDTILAEE
+300 DSKVEHEDTILSEE
-314 MKCNTEIEKQTSEE
+314 IKRNTEIEQPTIEVEE
-328 SVIVKAEEK
+328 QSPEEAVIVKAEEK
-337 LEETIIV
+337 LEETIVV
-344 EIPEEFAEIA
+344 EIPEEVEVIA
-354 ETEEP
+354 EAEEL
-359 EVEVTAET
+359 
-367 EESEEVEVTAET
+367 
-379 EESEEVEVI
+379 EEVEVI
-388 AEAEESEEVEVTAE
+388 AEAEESEEVEV
-402 TEESEEVEV
+402 
-411 TAETE
+411 
-416 ESEEVEVTAEAEESE
+416 
-431 EVEVTAE
+431 
-438 TEEFEEV
+438 
-445 KVIAEAEESEEAE
+445 
-458 VTTETEESEEVEEI
+458 I
-472 AETEESEEVEEI
+472 AETEESEK
-484 AEAEESEEVE
+484 VE
-494 VIAEAEE
+494 VIAETEAP
-501 SEEVEVTTETEE
+501 EEVEPV
-513 SEEVEVTAETEE
+513 A
-525 SEEVEVTAEAEES
+525 
-538 EEVEVTAETEEFEE
+538 
-552 VKVIAE
+552 
-558 AEESEEAEVTTETEE
+558 
-573 SEEVEE
+573 
-579 IAETEESEEVEEI
+579 
-592 AEAEESE
+592 
-599 EVEVIA
+599 
-605 EAEESE
+605 
-611 EVEVTTETE
+611 
-620 ESEEVEVTAET
+620 
-631 EESEEVEVTAEAE
+631 
-644 ESEEVEVTAETEEFE
+644 
-659 EVKVIAEAEESEEVE
+659 
-674 EIAEAEESEVEA
+674 
-686 FVELEETQPEMVL
+686 LEEMQQEMVL
-699 DEAIE
+699 NEAIE
-704 QKSEFIHVAEA
+704 QKNEFIHVAEA
-715 DEQTKKDVQSFAN
+715 DEQTKKDVQSFAD
-728 VLIAETEENKLVVE
+728 VLIAEEQSVVE
-742 EALVAE
+742 ETPVVE
-748 EQPVVEE
+748 EQSVVEE
-755 APIAEG
+755 APIAEEQRVVEET
-761 KPVVEEAPVAEEQ
+761 PVVEEQ
-774 LVVEEALVA
+774 S
-783 EEQPV
+783 V
-788 VEEAPIAEGKSV
+788 VEEAPIAEEQSVVEETPVVEEQSV
-800 VEEAPVAEEQ
+800 VEEAPA
-810 LVVEETTIAEEK
+810 VEDQ
-822 PVVPKEEPKREK
+822 PVVQKEEPKREK

-840 NVVMLKQDRTRLM
+840 NVVMLKQDRARLM
-853 ERHAA
+853 ERHAS
-858 RTSVMQPSMGER
+858 RTNAMQSSMSER

-875 VHQVEESPVQQV
+875 VHQVEE
-887 VVESRVEEQP
+887 
-897 VKQVVVD
+897 K
-904 PQVEEQ
+904 PQVEEKQ
-910 PMQQVVV
+910 MQQVV
-917 EPQVEEQPMQQ
+917 EP
-928 VVVEPQVKEQ
+928 
-938 PMQQV
+938 
-943 VVEPQVEVQ
+943 
-952 PMQQVVVEPQVK
+952 
-964 EQPMQ
+964 
-969 QVVVEPQVKE
+969 
-979 QPMQQVVVEP
+979 
-989 QVEEQL
+989 
-995 GQQMVVESQVEEK
+995 QVEEK
-1008 PMQQVVVE
+1008 PMQQIVVEPQVEEKQMQQVVEPQVEEKPVQQVVEPQVEEVQPVQQVVAE

-1026 VQEKAYV
+1026 VEEKAYV
-1033 VNQRENDMRNVLQ
+1033 VNQRENDVRNVLQ
-1046 TPPTYTVPPLALLSI
+1046 TPPTYTIPSLTLLSI
-1061 PRQAALDNKEWLEEQ
+1061 PQQAALDNTEWLEEQ

-1432 YLFQQEDLLAKT
+1432 YLFKQEDLLAKT
-1444 EQSESEDELFFDACQ
+1444 EQAESEDELFLDACQ

-1493 GIISEA
+1493 GIISEG

>member
-1 MLDWMKKLFNKE
+1 
-13 EEQTA
+13 
-18 MNKEVPKQIESQP
+18 
-31 KIPRV
+31 
-36 NHYTEAREAQMA
+36 
-48 SRNAGKCRFPL
+48 
-59 IPDDGF
+59 
-65 DEDDVREQPRF
+65 
-76 EEQHVQSGVYEDQPT
+76 
-91 QRGIKVERSRRPYVE
+91 
-106 KVVATYEEPEVQY
+106 
-119 EPDPEPVVKKVSVP
+119 
-133 SQESS
+133 
-138 RRPFRP
+138 
-144 TEMISP
+144 
-150 IYGYNRPSVEKKVEK
+150 
-165 QEEEKEREDLEI
+165 
-177 SVEGKSVVDAWL
+177 
-189 EKKGYTLSAFSEG
+189 
-202 QTTTPSSSGRAGNQQ
+202 
-217 EEQNHSKKEEKSV
+217 
-230 VDQWLEKNGYEI
+230 
-242 ERQEPV
+242 
-248 VEEKEVVQEINT
+248 
-260 PQEVS
+260 
-265 ADEFLHKTI
+265 
-274 AERTEDAGKEK
+274 
-285 DVVVSNENSLQEELV
+285 
-300 DSQVEHEDTILAEE
+300 
-314 MKCNTEIEKQTSEE
+314 
-328 SVIVKAEEK
+328 
-337 LEETIIV
+337 
-344 EIPEEFAEIA
+344 
-354 ETEEP
+354 
-359 EVEVTAET
+359 
-367 EESEEVEVTAET
+367 
-379 EESEEVEVI
+379 
-388 AEAEESEEVEVTAE
+388 
-402 TEESEEVEV
+402 
-411 TAETE
+411 
-416 ESEEVEVTAEAEESE
+416 
-431 EVEVTAE
+431 
-438 TEEFEEV
+438 
-445 KVIAEAEESEEAE
+445 EEAE
-458 VTTETEESEEVEEI
+458 V
-472 AETEESEEVEEI
+472 I

-501 SEEVEVTTETEE
+501 SEEVEVITETEE
-513 SEEVEVTAETEE
+513 LEEVEV
-525 SEEVEVTAEAEES
+525 
-538 EEVEVTAETEEFEE
+538 
-552 VKVIAE
+552 
-558 AEESEEAEVTTETEE
+558 
-573 SEEVEE
+573 
-579 IAETEESEEVEEI
+579 IAETEESEE
-592 AEAEESE
+592 A
-599 EVEVIA
+599 EVIA
-605 EAEESE
+605 EINAPV
-611 EVEVTTETE
+611 VETFV
-620 ESEEVEVTAET
+620 AL
-631 EESEEVEVTAEAE
+631 
-644 ESEEVEVTAETEEFE
+644 
-659 EVKVIAEAEESEEVE
+659 E
-674 EIAEAEESEVEA
+674 EIQQE
-686 FVELEETQPEMVL
+686 

-715 DEQTKKDVQSFAN
+715 DEQTKKDVQSFAD
-728 VLIAETEENKLVVE
+728 VLIVE
-742 EALVAE
+742 E
-748 EQPVVEE
+748 Q
-755 APIAEG
+755 
-761 KPVVEEAPVAEEQ
+761 PVVEEAPVAEEQ
-774 LVVEEALVA
+774 QVVEEAPVVEEQSVVEEAPVVEEQPVAEETPVA

-788 VEEAPIAEGKSV
+788 V
-800 VEEAPVAEEQ
+800 Q
-810 LVVEETTIAEEK
+810 
-822 PVVPKEEPKREK
+822 KEEPKREK

-858 RTSVMQPSMGER
+858 RANAMQPSANVR

-875 VHQVEESPVQQV
+875 VQQEVAEPQVEERPVQQV
-887 VVESRVEEQP
+887 VA
-897 VKQVVVD
+897 K

-910 PMQQVVV
+910 PMQQVVAEPQV
-917 EPQVEEQPMQQ
+917 EERPVQQEVAEPQVEEQPMQQ
-928 VVVEPQVKEQ
+928 VVA
-938 PMQQV
+938 
-943 VVEPQVEVQ
+943 EPQVEERPV
-952 PMQQVVVEPQVK
+952 QQVVAEPQV
-964 EQPMQ
+964 EEHPVQ
-969 QVVVEPQVKE
+969 QVVA
-979 QPMQQVVVEP
+979 EP
-989 QVEEQL
+989 QVEEQ
-995 GQQMVVESQVEEK
+995 
-1008 PMQQVVVE
+1008 PIQQVVVE

-1033 VNQRENDMRNVLQ
+1033 VNQRENDMRNVLH

-1061 PRQAALDNKEWLEEQ
+1061 PQQSALDNTEWLEEQ

-1432 YLFQQEDLLAKT
+1432 YLFKQEDLLAKT
-1444 EQSESEDELFFDACQ
+1444 EQAESEDELFLDACQ

-1493 GIISEA
+1493 GIISEG

>member
-18 MNKEVPKQIESQP
+18 INKEVPKQIESQP

-59 IPDDGF
+59 VPDNGF
-65 DEDDVREQPRF
+65 DEEDVIATGHF
-76 EEQHVQSGVYEDQPT
+76 EEQPVQVVTYENQPT
-91 QRGIKVERSRRPYVE
+91 QRGVKVERSRRQYVE
-106 KVVATYEEPEVQY
+106 KVVSTYEEPEVQY
-119 EPDPEPVVKKVSVP
+119 EPEREPVVKKASAP
-133 SQESS
+133 SQESN

-165 QEEEKEREDLEI
+165 QEEKKEREDLEI

-189 EKKGYTLSAFSEG
+189 EKKGYTLSDFSEG
-202 QTTTPSSSGRAGNQQ
+202 QATNSSSHEGIDQRDQQ
-217 EEQNHSKKEEKSV
+217 NKKEEKSV
-230 VDQWLEKNGYEI
+230 VDRWLEKNGYEI
-242 ERQEPV
+242 ESQEPI
-248 VEEKEVVQEINT
+248 VEEKEVVQEISAQQAV
-260 PQEVS
+260 PAGEVP
-265 ADEFLHKTI
+265 HQTI
-274 AERTEDAGKEK
+274 AERMEDAKQES
-285 DVVVSNENSLQEELV
+285 DVVAQNILQTELV
-300 DSQVEHEDTILAEE
+300 DSKVEHEDTILSEE
-314 MKCNTEIEKQTSEE
+314 TKRNTEIEQPTIEVEKQAPEE

-344 EIPEEFAEIA
+344 EIPEE
-354 ETEEP
+354 
-359 EVEVTAET
+359 VEVIAET
-367 EESEEVEVTAET
+367 EESEEVEVIAETEEPEEVEVIAETEELEEVEVIAET
-379 EESEEVEVI
+379 EESEEVEVIAEAEAPEEVEVIAEAEELEEVEVIVEAEELEEVEVIAETEAPEETEVIAETEESEEVEVIAEAEAPEEVEVI
-388 AEAEESEEVEVTAE
+388 AEAEESEEVEVITE
-402 TEESEEVEV
+402 TE
-411 TAETE
+411 AP
-416 ESEEVEVTAEAEESE
+416 
-431 EVEVTAE
+431 
-438 TEEFEEV
+438 
-445 KVIAEAEESEEAE
+445 EEAE
-458 VTTETEESEEVEEI
+458 PV
-472 AETEESEEVEEI
+472 A
-484 AEAEESEEVE
+484 
-494 VIAEAEE
+494 
-501 SEEVEVTTETEE
+501 
-513 SEEVEVTAETEE
+513 
-525 SEEVEVTAEAEES
+525 
-538 EEVEVTAETEEFEE
+538 
-552 VKVIAE
+552 
-558 AEESEEAEVTTETEE
+558 
-573 SEEVEE
+573 
-579 IAETEESEEVEEI
+579 
-592 AEAEESE
+592 
-599 EVEVIA
+599 
-605 EAEESE
+605 
-611 EVEVTTETE
+611 
-620 ESEEVEVTAET
+620 
-631 EESEEVEVTAEAE
+631 
-644 ESEEVEVTAETEEFE
+644 
-659 EVKVIAEAEESEEVE
+659 
-674 EIAEAEESEVEA
+674 
-686 FVELEETQPEMVL
+686 LEETQQEMVL
-699 DEAIE
+699 NEAIE
-704 QKSEFIHVAEA
+704 QTNEFIHVAEA
-715 DEQTKKDVQSFAN
+715 EEQAKKDVQSFAN
-728 VLIAETEENKLVVE
+728 VLIAE
-742 EALVAE
+742 
-748 EQPVVEE
+748 EQQVVEE
-755 APIAEG
+755 APIAE
-761 KPVVEEAPVAEEQ
+761 EQ
-774 LVVEEALVA
+774 R
-783 EEQPV
+783 V
-788 VEEAPIAEGKSV
+788 VEEAPIAEEQSV
-800 VEEAPVAEEQ
+800 VEEAPIAEEQ
-810 LVVEETTIAEEK
+810 RVVEEAPIAEEQS
-822 PVVPKEEPKREK
+822 VVEEAPIAEEQRVVEEAPIAEEQSVVEEAPIAEEQRVVEEAPIAEEQSVVEEAPIAEEQPIVQKEEPKREK

-858 RTSVMQPSMGER
+858 RVNAMQSSMSER

-875 VHQVEESPVQQV
+875 VQQVEEAPVQQV
-887 VVESRVEEQP
+887 A
-897 VKQVVVD
+897 VD
-904 PQVEEQ
+904 P
-910 PMQQVVV
+910 
-917 EPQVEEQPMQQ
+917 
-928 VVVEPQVKEQ
+928 
-938 PMQQV
+938 
-943 VVEPQVEVQ
+943 
-952 PMQQVVVEPQVK
+952 
-964 EQPMQ
+964 
-969 QVVVEPQVKE
+969 
-979 QPMQQVVVEP
+979 
-989 QVEEQL
+989 
-995 GQQMVVESQVEEK
+995 QVEEK
-1008 PMQQVVVE
+1008 PMQQVVAE
-1016 QVQKPISSTE
+1016 QVHKPISSTE

-1046 TPPTYTVPPLALLSI
+1046 TPPTYAIPPLTLLSI
-1061 PRQAALDNKEWLEEQ
+1061 PQQAALDNTEWLDEQ

-1289 YNTIVSEREIPG
+1289 YNTIVSGREIPG

-1421 VDHVKKQMKPN
+1421 VDHVRKQMKPN
-1432 YLFQQEDLLAKT
+1432 YLFKQEDLLAKT
-1444 EQSESEDELFFDACQ
+1444 EQAESEDELFFDACQ

-1493 GIISEA
+1493 GIISEG

>member
-18 MNKEVPKQIESQP
+18 INKEVPKQIESQP

-59 IPDDGF
+59 VPDNGF
-65 DEDDVREQPRF
+65 DEEDVIATGHF
-76 EEQHVQSGVYEDQPT
+76 EEQPVQVVTYENQPT
-91 QRGIKVERSRRPYVE
+91 QRGVKVERSRRQYVE
-106 KVVATYEEPEVQY
+106 KVVSTYEESAVQY
-119 EPDPEPVVKKVSVP
+119 EPEREPVVKKASAP
-133 SQESS
+133 SQESN

-165 QEEEKEREDLEI
+165 QEEKKEREDLEI

-189 EKKGYTLSAFSEG
+189 EKKGYTLSDFSEG
-202 QTTTPSSSGRAGNQQ
+202 QATNSSSHEGVDQRDQQ
-217 EEQNHSKKEEKSV
+217 SKKEEKSV

-242 ERQEPV
+242 ERQEPI
-248 VEEKEVVQEINT
+248 VEEKEVVQEISAQQAV
-260 PQEVS
+260 PAGEVP
-265 ADEFLHKTI
+265 HQTI
-274 AERTEDAGKEK
+274 AERMEDAKQES
-285 DVVVSNENSLQEELV
+285 DVVVKNILQTELV
-300 DSQVEHEDTILAEE
+300 DSKVEHEDTILSEE
-314 MKCNTEIEKQTSEE
+314 TKRNTEIEQPTIEVEKQAPEE

-344 EIPEEFAEIA
+344 EIPEEVGVIAEAEI
-354 ETEEP
+354 P
-359 EVEVTAET
+359 
-367 EESEEVEVTAET
+367 EEVEVIAEAEIPEEVEVIAEAEELEEVEVIAET

-388 AEAEESEEVEVTAE
+388 AEAEEL
-402 TEESEEVEV
+402 
-411 TAETE
+411 
-416 ESEEVEVTAEAEESE
+416 
-431 EVEVTAE
+431 
-438 TEEFEEV
+438 
-445 KVIAEAEESEEAE
+445 
-458 VTTETEESEEVEEI
+458 
-472 AETEESEEVEEI
+472 
-484 AEAEESEEVE
+484 EEVE

-501 SEEVEVTTETEE
+501 L
-513 SEEVEVTAETEE
+513 
-525 SEEVEVTAEAEES
+525 
-538 EEVEVTAETEEFEE
+538 
-552 VKVIAE
+552 
-558 AEESEEAEVTTETEE
+558 
-573 SEEVEE
+573 
-579 IAETEESEEVEEI
+579 
-592 AEAEESE
+592 E

-605 EAEESE
+605 EAEELE
-611 EVEVTTETE
+611 EVEP
-620 ESEEVEVTAET
+620 
-631 EESEEVEVTAEAE
+631 
-644 ESEEVEVTAETEEFE
+644 
-659 EVKVIAEAEESEEVE
+659 IA
-674 EIAEAEESEVEA
+674 
-686 FVELEETQPEMVL
+686 LEETQQEMVL
-699 DEAIE
+699 NEAIE
-704 QKSEFIHVAEA
+704 LKNGFIHVTEV

-728 VLIAETEENKLVVE
+728 VLIAEEQQVVEEAPIAEEQRVVEEAPIAEEQRVVE
-742 EALVAE
+742 EALIAEEQQVVEEARIAEEQRVVEEAPIAEEQRVVEEAPIAEEQRVVEEAPIAEGQQVVEEAPIAE

-755 APIAEG
+755 ALIAEEQQ
-761 KPVVEEAPVAEEQ
+761 VVEEAPIAEEQ
-774 LVVEEALVA
+774 RVVEEARIAEEQRVVEEAPIAEEQRVVEEAPIAEEQRVVEEARIAEEQRVVEEAPIAEGQQVVEEARIAEEQRVVEEASIA

-788 VEEAPIAEGKSV
+788 VEEARIAE
-800 VEEAPVAEEQ
+800 ERQ
-810 LVVEETTIAEEK
+810 VVEETPVSEEQ
-822 PVVPKEEPKREK
+822 PIVQKEEPKRQK

-858 RTSVMQPSMGER
+858 RVNAMQPSMSER

-875 VHQVEESPVQQV
+875 VQQVEEKPVQQVVVEPQVEERPTQQVAVEPQVEEKPMQQV
-887 VVESRVEEQP
+887 VVESRVEE
-897 VKQVVVD
+897 K
-904 PQVEEQ
+904 

-917 EPQVEEQPMQQ
+917 EPQVEERPMQQ
-928 VVVEPQVKEQ
+928 E
-938 PMQQV
+938 
-943 VVEPQVEVQ
+943 
-952 PMQQVVVEPQVK
+952 
-964 EQPMQ
+964 
-969 QVVVEPQVKE
+969 
-979 QPMQQVVVEP
+979 VVEP
-989 QVEEQL
+989 QVEEKSM
-995 GQQMVVESQVEEK
+995 QQVVVESRVEEHPVQQVVVVEPQAEEK

-1016 QVQKPISSTE
+1016 SQVEERPVQQVVVEQVQKPTSSTE

-1046 TPPTYTVPPLALLSI
+1046 TPPTYAIPPLTLLSI
-1061 PRQAALDNKEWLEEQ
+1061 PQQAALDNTEWLDEQ

-1289 YNTIVSEREIPG
+1289 YNTIVSGREIPG

-1421 VDHVKKQMKPN
+1421 VDHVRKQMKPN
-1432 YLFQQEDLLAKT
+1432 YLFKQEDLLAKT
-1444 EQSESEDELFFDACQ
+1444 EQAESEDELFFDACQ

-1493 GIISEA
+1493 GIISEG

>member
-1 MLDWMKKLFNKE
+1 
-13 EEQTA
+13 
-18 MNKEVPKQIESQP
+18 
-31 KIPRV
+31 
-36 NHYTEAREAQMA
+36 
-48 SRNAGKCRFPL
+48 
-59 IPDDGF
+59 
-65 DEDDVREQPRF
+65 
-76 EEQHVQSGVYEDQPT
+76 
-91 QRGIKVERSRRPYVE
+91 
-106 KVVATYEEPEVQY
+106 
-119 EPDPEPVVKKVSVP
+119 
-133 SQESS
+133 
-138 RRPFRP
+138 
-144 TEMISP
+144 
-150 IYGYNRPSVEKKVEK
+150 
-165 QEEEKEREDLEI
+165 
-177 SVEGKSVVDAWL
+177 
-189 EKKGYTLSAFSEG
+189 
-202 QTTTPSSSGRAGNQQ
+202 
-217 EEQNHSKKEEKSV
+217 
-230 VDQWLEKNGYEI
+230 
-242 ERQEPV
+242 
-248 VEEKEVVQEINT
+248 
-260 PQEVS
+260 
-265 ADEFLHKTI
+265 I
-274 AERTEDAGKEK
+274 AEA
-285 DVVVSNENSLQEELV
+285 EEL
-300 DSQVEHEDTILAEE
+300 
-314 MKCNTEIEKQTSEE
+314 
-328 SVIVKAEEK
+328 
-337 LEETIIV
+337 
-344 EIPEEFAEIA
+344 
-354 ETEEP
+354 
-359 EVEVTAET
+359 
-367 EESEEVEVTAET
+367 
-379 EESEEVEVI
+379 EEVEVI
-388 AEAEESEEVEVTAE
+388 TE
-402 TEESEEVEV
+402 TE
-411 TAETE
+411 AP
-416 ESEEVEVTAEAEESE
+416 
-431 EVEVTAE
+431 
-438 TEEFEEV
+438 
-445 KVIAEAEESEEAE
+445 EEAE
-458 VTTETEESEEVEEI
+458 PV
-472 AETEESEEVEEI
+472 A
-484 AEAEESEEVE
+484 
-494 VIAEAEE
+494 
-501 SEEVEVTTETEE
+501 
-513 SEEVEVTAETEE
+513 
-525 SEEVEVTAEAEES
+525 
-538 EEVEVTAETEEFEE
+538 
-552 VKVIAE
+552 
-558 AEESEEAEVTTETEE
+558 
-573 SEEVEE
+573 
-579 IAETEESEEVEEI
+579 
-592 AEAEESE
+592 
-599 EVEVIA
+599 
-605 EAEESE
+605 
-611 EVEVTTETE
+611 
-620 ESEEVEVTAET
+620 
-631 EESEEVEVTAEAE
+631 
-644 ESEEVEVTAETEEFE
+644 
-659 EVKVIAEAEESEEVE
+659 
-674 EIAEAEESEVEA
+674 
-686 FVELEETQPEMVL
+686 LEETQQEMVL
-699 DEAIE
+699 NEAIE
-704 QKSEFIHVAEA
+704 QTNEFIHVAEA
-715 DEQTKKDVQSFAN
+715 EEQAKKDVQSFAD
-728 VLIAETEENKLVVE
+728 VLIAEEQRVVE
-742 EALVAE
+742 EAR
-748 EQPVVEE
+748 
-755 APIAEG
+755 IAEG
-761 KPVVEEAPVAEEQ
+761 QQVVEEAPVAEEAPIAEEQ
-774 LVVEEALVA
+774 QVVEEARIA
-783 EEQPV
+783 EEQQV
-788 VEEAPIAEGKSV
+788 VEEAPIAEEQRV
-800 VEEAPVAEEQ
+800 VEEARIAEERQ
-810 LVVEETTIAEEK
+810 VVEETPVSEEQ
-822 PVVPKEEPKREK
+822 PIVQKEEPKRQK

-858 RTSVMQPSMGER
+858 RVNAMQPSMSER

-875 VHQVEESPVQQV
+875 VQQVEE
-887 VVESRVEEQP
+887 
-897 VKQVVVD
+897 K
-904 PQVEEQ
+904 

-917 EPQVEEQPMQQ
+917 EPQVEER
-928 VVVEPQVKEQ
+928 
-938 PMQQV
+938 
-943 VVEPQVEVQ
+943 
-952 PMQQVVVEPQVK
+952 
-964 EQPMQ
+964 
-969 QVVVEPQVKE
+969 
-979 QPMQQVVVEP
+979 PMQQVVVEP
-989 QVEEQL
+989 QVEEKPM
-995 GQQMVVESQVEEK
+995 QQVVVEPQVEEKPIQQVVVEPQVEEKPMLQVVVESQVEER
-1008 PMQQVVVE
+1008 PVQQVVVE
-1016 QVQKPISSTE
+1016 QVQKPTSSTE

-1046 TPPTYTVPPLALLSI
+1046 TPPTYAIPPLTLLSI
-1061 PRQAALDNKEWLEEQ
+1061 PQQAALDNTEWLDEQ

-1289 YNTIVSEREIPG
+1289 YNTIVSGREIPG

-1421 VDHVKKQMKPN
+1421 VDHVRKQMKPN
-1432 YLFQQEDLLAKT
+1432 YLFKQEDLLAKT
-1444 EQSESEDELFFDACQ
+1444 EQAESEDELFFDACQ

-1493 GIISEA
+1493 GIISEG

>member
-13 EEQTA
+13 EEKTV
-18 MNKEVPKQIESQP
+18 MNKEVPAQIESQP

-59 IPDDGF
+59 IPDNGF
-65 DEDDVREQPRF
+65 DEEDVRELPNF
-76 EEQHVQSGVYEDQPT
+76 EEQPIQRGAYEEQPT

-106 KVVATYEEPEVQY
+106 TEAPTYEEPELQY
-119 EPDPEPVVKKVSVP
+119 EPEPEPVVKKAFVP
-133 SQESS
+133 SQESN

-150 IYGYNRPSVEKKVEK
+150 IYGYNRPSVETKVV
-165 QEEEKEREDLEI
+165 QEEEKVREDLEI
-177 SVEGKSVVDAWL
+177 SVEGKAVVDAWL
-189 EKKGYTLSAFSEG
+189 EKKGYTLSDFSG
-202 QTTTPSSSGRAGNQQ
+202 VLQGSSSVKNGVNERSN
-217 EEQNHSKKEEKSV
+217 KVEEKSV
-230 VDQWLEKNGYEI
+230 VDTWLEKNGYEV
-242 ERQEPV
+242 ERQAPSL
-248 VEEKEVVQEINT
+248 EE
-260 PQEVS
+260 S
-265 ADEFLHKTI
+265 LSDDLLHKTVGQHVEEEATI
-274 AERTEDAGKEK
+274 VQALKQEQDVVALSSTED
-285 DVVVSNENSLQEELV
+285 NEETLQEESI
-300 DSQVEHEDTILAEE
+300 DSKVEHVYSILTEE
-314 MKCNTEIEKQTSEE
+314 NECNTEIEETVAEVAANQVEE
-328 SVIVKAEEK
+328 ETLEDVVIVKADEK
-337 LEETIIV
+337 LEETITI
-344 EIPEEFAEIA
+344 EIPDAFEEAKEAEEVVELEKSEEA
-354 ETEEP
+354 TEEVVELEKSEEATEEVVELEKPEEATEEVVELEETEEATE
-359 EVEVTAET
+359 EVVELEEAKEAEVVELEESKEAEEVVELEEAKEATEEVVELEET
-367 EESEEVEVTAET
+367 EEATEEV
-379 EESEEVEVI
+379 VEL
-388 AEAEESEEVEVTAE
+388 
-402 TEESEEVEV
+402 
-411 TAETE
+411 
-416 ESEEVEVTAEAEESE
+416 
-431 EVEVTAE
+431 
-438 TEEFEEV
+438 
-445 KVIAEAEESEEAE
+445 EESEEA
-458 VTTETEESEEVEEI
+458 TEEVAELEGTKEEEPTSQETVIEETMNTDLVENTPV
-472 AETEESEEVEEI
+472 AEQP
-484 AEAEESEEVE
+484 
-494 VIAEAEE
+494 VI
-501 SEEVEVTTETEE
+501 SQQETI
-513 SEEVEVTAETEE
+513 T
-525 SEEVEVTAEAEES
+525 
-538 EEVEVTAETEEFEE
+538 F
-552 VKVIAE
+552 K
-558 AEESEEAEVTTETEE
+558 
-573 SEEVEE
+573 
-579 IAETEESEEVEEI
+579 
-592 AEAEESE
+592 
-599 EVEVIA
+599 
-605 EAEESE
+605 
-611 EVEVTTETE
+611 
-620 ESEEVEVTAET
+620 
-631 EESEEVEVTAEAE
+631 
-644 ESEEVEVTAETEEFE
+644 
-659 EVKVIAEAEESEEVE
+659 
-674 EIAEAEESEVEA
+674 EESEV
-686 FVELEETQPEMVL
+686 FVPVSET
-699 DEAIE
+699 
-704 QKSEFIHVAEA
+704 
-715 DEQTKKDVQSFAN
+715 DEQTKKDVQNFAN
-728 VLIAETEENKLVVE
+728 VLVE
-742 EALVAE
+742 EAEEKKQVAE
-748 EQPVVEE
+748 EQP
-755 APIAEG
+755 
-761 KPVVEEAPVAEEQ
+761 
-774 LVVEEALVA
+774 AL
-783 EEQPV
+783 Q
-788 VEEAPIAEGKSV
+788 I
-800 VEEAPVAEEQ
+800 
-810 LVVEETTIAEEK
+810 
-822 PVVPKEEPKREK
+822 EEPKREK

-840 NVVMLKQDRTRLM
+840 NVVMLKQDRKKLM

-858 RTSVMQPSMGER
+858 RTNVMQSTVSER
-870 VENKP
+870 VEEKP
-875 VHQVEESPVQQV
+875 MQQVVVEPQAEEKPMQQVVVEPQAEEKPMQQVVVEPQAEERPMQQVVVEPQAEEKPMQQVVVEPQAEEKPVQQV
-887 VVESRVEEQP
+887 VVEA
-897 VKQVVVD
+897 
-904 PQVEEQ
+904 QVEEK

-917 EPQVEEQPMQQ
+917 EPQVEE
-928 VVVEPQVKEQ
+928 
-938 PMQQV
+938 
-943 VVEPQVEVQ
+943 
-952 PMQQVVVEPQVK
+952 
-964 EQPMQ
+964 
-969 QVVVEPQVKE
+969 
-979 QPMQQVVVEP
+979 
-989 QVEEQL
+989 
-995 GQQMVVESQVEEK
+995 K
-1008 PMQQVVVE
+1008 PMQQVVVAG
-1016 QVQKPISSTE
+1016 QVQESISSTE

-1033 VNQRENDMRNVLQ
+1033 VNQKENDMRNVLQ
-1046 TPPTYTVPPLALLSI
+1046 APPKYELPPLTLLSI
-1061 PRQAALDNKEWLEEQ
+1061 PQQAALDNTEWLEEQ
-1076 KELLDTT
+1076 EELLNTT

-1230 LMLIDPK
+1230 LILIDPK

-1289 YNTIVSEREIPG
+1289 YNTIVSGREIPG

-1413 SDDEIEKT
+1413 SDDEIERT

-1432 YLFQQEDLLAKT
+1432 YLFKQEDLLAKS

-1493 GIISEA
+1493 GIISEG

>member
-1 MLDWMKKLFNKE
+1 
-13 EEQTA
+13 
-18 MNKEVPKQIESQP
+18 EV
-31 KIPRV
+31 
-36 NHYTEAREAQMA
+36 
-48 SRNAGKCRFPL
+48 
-59 IPDDGF
+59 
-65 DEDDVREQPRF
+65 
-76 EEQHVQSGVYEDQPT
+76 
-91 QRGIKVERSRRPYVE
+91 
-106 KVVATYEEPEVQY
+106 EV
-119 EPDPEPVVKKVSVP
+119 
-133 SQESS
+133 
-138 RRPFRP
+138 
-144 TEMISP
+144 
-150 IYGYNRPSVEKKVEK
+150 
-165 QEEEKEREDLEI
+165 
-177 SVEGKSVVDAWL
+177 
-189 EKKGYTLSAFSEG
+189 
-202 QTTTPSSSGRAGNQQ
+202 
-217 EEQNHSKKEEKSV
+217 
-230 VDQWLEKNGYEI
+230 
-242 ERQEPV
+242 
-248 VEEKEVVQEINT
+248 
-260 PQEVS
+260 
-265 ADEFLHKTI
+265 
-274 AERTEDAGKEK
+274 
-285 DVVVSNENSLQEELV
+285 
-300 DSQVEHEDTILAEE
+300 
-314 MKCNTEIEKQTSEE
+314 
-328 SVIVKAEEK
+328 
-337 LEETIIV
+337 
-344 EIPEEFAEIA
+344 IA
-354 ETEEP
+354 ETEEQK
-359 EVEVTAET
+359 EVEVIAET
-367 EESEEVEVTAET
+367 EEQK
-379 EESEEVEVI
+379 EVEVI
-388 AEAEESEEVEVTAE
+388 AEAEEQKEVEV
-402 TEESEEVEV
+402 
-411 TAETE
+411 
-416 ESEEVEVTAEAEESE
+416 
-431 EVEVTAE
+431 
-438 TEEFEEV
+438 
-445 KVIAEAEESEEAE
+445 
-458 VTTETEESEEVEEI
+458 I
-472 AETEESEEVEEI
+472 AETEEQK
-484 AEAEESEEVE
+484 EVE

-501 SEEVEVTTETEE
+501 QKEVEV
-513 SEEVEVTAETEE
+513 
-525 SEEVEVTAEAEES
+525 
-538 EEVEVTAETEEFEE
+538 
-552 VKVIAE
+552 
-558 AEESEEAEVTTETEE
+558 
-573 SEEVEE
+573 
-579 IAETEESEEVEEI
+579 IAETEEQK
-592 AEAEESE
+592 

-605 EAEESE
+605 EAEEQE
-611 EVEVTTETE
+611 EVE
-620 ESEEVEVTAET
+620 A
-631 EESEEVEVTAEAE
+631 
-644 ESEEVEVTAETEEFE
+644 
-659 EVKVIAEAEESEEVE
+659 IAEAEEQEEVE
-674 EIAEAEESEVEA
+674 PV
-686 FVELEETQPEMVL
+686 VLEETQQEMVL
-699 DEAIE
+699 NEAIE
-704 QKSEFIHVAEA
+704 QKNEFIHVAEA
-715 DEQTKKDVQSFAN
+715 DEQTKKDVQSFAD
-728 VLIAETEENKLVVE
+728 VLITEEQLVVE
-742 EALVAE
+742 ETPIVE
-748 EQPVVEE
+748 EQPVAEETPIVEE
-755 APIAEG
+755 Q
-761 KPVVEEAPVAEEQ
+761 PVVEEAPVAEEQ
-774 LVVEEALVA
+774 
-783 EEQPV
+783 PV
-788 VEEAPIAEGKSV
+788 VEET
-800 VEEAPVAEEQ
+800 PVAEEQ
-810 LVVEETTIAEEK
+810 LVVEETPVAEEQSVVEEAPIVEEQ
-822 PVVPKEEPKREK
+822 PVVQKEEPKREK

-858 RTSVMQPSMGER
+858 RTNAMQPSMSER
-870 VENKP
+870 VENKS
-875 VHQVEESPVQQV
+875 VHQVEEKPQVEEKQMQQV
-887 VVESRVEEQP
+887 VVKPQVEE
-897 VKQVVVD
+897 KQMQRVVE

-917 EPQVEEQPMQQ
+917 EPQVEEQP
-928 VVVEPQVKEQ
+928 V
-938 PMQQV
+938 
-943 VVEPQVEVQ
+943 
-952 PMQQVVVEPQVK
+952 
-964 EQPMQ
+964 
-969 QVVVEPQVKE
+969 
-979 QPMQQVVVEP
+979 QQVVVEP
-989 QVEEQL
+989 QVEEQPV
-995 GQQMVVESQVEEK
+995 QQVVEPQVEEVQ
-1008 PMQQVVVE
+1008 PVQQVVAE

-1026 VQEKAYV
+1026 VEEKAYV
-1033 VNQRENDMRNVLQ
+1033 VNQRENDVRNVLQ
-1046 TPPTYTVPPLALLSI
+1046 TPPTYTIPPLTLLSI
-1061 PRQAALDNKEWLEEQ
+1061 PQQAALDNTEWLEEQ

-1432 YLFQQEDLLAKT
+1432 YLFKQEDLLAKT
-1444 EQSESEDELFFDACQ
+1444 EQAESEDELFLDACQ

-1493 GIISEA
+1493 GIISEG

>member
-1 MLDWMKKLFNKE
+1 
-13 EEQTA
+13 
-18 MNKEVPKQIESQP
+18 S
-31 KIPRV
+31 
-36 NHYTEAREAQMA
+36 
-48 SRNAGKCRFPL
+48 
-59 IPDDGF
+59 
-65 DEDDVREQPRF
+65 
-76 EEQHVQSGVYEDQPT
+76 
-91 QRGIKVERSRRPYVE
+91 
-106 KVVATYEEPEVQY
+106 
-119 EPDPEPVVKKVSVP
+119 
-133 SQESS
+133 
-138 RRPFRP
+138 
-144 TEMISP
+144 
-150 IYGYNRPSVEKKVEK
+150 
-165 QEEEKEREDLEI
+165 
-177 SVEGKSVVDAWL
+177 
-189 EKKGYTLSAFSEG
+189 
-202 QTTTPSSSGRAGNQQ
+202 
-217 EEQNHSKKEEKSV
+217 
-230 VDQWLEKNGYEI
+230 
-242 ERQEPV
+242 
-248 VEEKEVVQEINT
+248 
-260 PQEVS
+260 
-265 ADEFLHKTI
+265 
-274 AERTEDAGKEK
+274 
-285 DVVVSNENSLQEELV
+285 
-300 DSQVEHEDTILAEE
+300 
-314 MKCNTEIEKQTSEE
+314 
-328 SVIVKAEEK
+328 
-337 LEETIIV
+337 LEE
-344 EIPEEFAEIA
+344 AEVIA
-354 ETEEP
+354 ETE
-359 EVEVTAET
+359 TL
-367 EESEEVEVTAET
+367 EEVEVVAET
-379 EESEEVEVI
+379 EALEEVEVVVETEAPEEAEVIAETEALEEVEVI
-388 AEAEESEEVEVTAE
+388 AETETLEEAEVIAETEALEEVEVVAE
-402 TEESEEVEV
+402 TETLEEAEVIAETETLEEVEV
-411 TAETE
+411 VAETE
-416 ESEEVEVTAEAEESE
+416 ALEEVEVIVETEAPEEAEVIAETEALE
-431 EVEVTAE
+431 EVEVVAE
-438 TEEFEEV
+438 TE
-445 KVIAEAEESEEAE
+445 AL
-458 VTTETEESEEVEEI
+458 
-472 AETEESEEVEEI
+472 
-484 AEAEESEEVE
+484 EEVE
-494 VIAEAEE
+494 VIAETEAL
-501 SEEVEVTTETEE
+501 EEVEV
-513 SEEVEVTAETEE
+513 VAETEE
-525 SEEVEVTAEAEES
+525 L
-538 EEVEVTAETEEFEE
+538 
-552 VKVIAE
+552 
-558 AEESEEAEVTTETEE
+558 EEAEPV
-573 SEEVEE
+573 
-579 IAETEESEEVEEI
+579 A
-592 AEAEESE
+592 
-599 EVEVIA
+599 
-605 EAEESE
+605 
-611 EVEVTTETE
+611 
-620 ESEEVEVTAET
+620 
-631 EESEEVEVTAEAE
+631 
-644 ESEEVEVTAETEEFE
+644 
-659 EVKVIAEAEESEEVE
+659 
-674 EIAEAEESEVEA
+674 
-686 FVELEETQPEMVL
+686 LEETQQEML
-699 DEAIE
+699 LNEQIE
-704 QKSEFIHVAEA
+704 QKNEFIHVTEA
-715 DEQTKKDVQSFAN
+715 DEQMKKDVQSFAN
-728 VLIAETEENKLVVE
+728 VLIAE
-742 EALVAE
+742 EAPVAE
-748 EQPVVEE
+748 EQRAVEEASVVEE
-755 APIAEG
+755 APIAEEQR
-761 KPVVEEAPVAEEQ
+761 VV
-774 LVVEEALVA
+774 
-783 EEQPV
+783 EQPV
-788 VEEAPIAEGKSV
+788 V
-800 VEEAPVAEEQ
+800 Q
-810 LVVEETTIAEEK
+810 
-822 PVVPKEEPKREK
+822 KEEPKREK

-858 RTSVMQPSMGER
+858 RANAMQSSMSER

-875 VHQVEESPVQQV
+875 VQQVEEQPVQQEVVEPQVEEKPVQQV
-887 VVESRVEEQP
+887 VVE
-897 VKQVVVD
+897 
-904 PQVEEQ
+904 PQVEEKPVQ
-910 PMQQVVV
+910 QVVVEPQVEEKPMQQVVV
-917 EPQVEEQPMQQ
+917 EPQVEEKP
-928 VVVEPQVKEQ
+928 V
-938 PMQQV
+938 
-943 VVEPQVEVQ
+943 
-952 PMQQVVVEPQVK
+952 
-964 EQPMQ
+964 
-969 QVVVEPQVKE
+969 
-979 QPMQQVVVEP
+979 QQVVVEP
-989 QVEEQL
+989 QVEER
-995 GQQMVVESQVEEK
+995 
-1008 PMQQVVVE
+1008 PMQQVVAE

-1046 TPPTYTVPPLALLSI
+1046 TPPTYAIPPLTLLSI
-1061 PRQAALDNKEWLEEQ
+1061 PQQAALDNTEWLNEQ

-1289 YNTIVSEREIPG
+1289 YNTIVSGREIPG

-1421 VDHVKKQMKPN
+1421 VDHVRKQMKPN
-1432 YLFQQEDLLAKT
+1432 YLFKQEDLLAKT
-1444 EQSESEDELFFDACQ
+1444 EQAESEDELFFDACQ

-1493 GIISEA
+1493 GIISEG

>member
-1 MLDWMKKLFNKE
+1 
-13 EEQTA
+13 
-18 MNKEVPKQIESQP
+18 I
-31 KIPRV
+31 
-36 NHYTEAREAQMA
+36 
-48 SRNAGKCRFPL
+48 
-59 IPDDGF
+59 
-65 DEDDVREQPRF
+65 
-76 EEQHVQSGVYEDQPT
+76 
-91 QRGIKVERSRRPYVE
+91 
-106 KVVATYEEPEVQY
+106 
-119 EPDPEPVVKKVSVP
+119 
-133 SQESS
+133 
-138 RRPFRP
+138 
-144 TEMISP
+144 
-150 IYGYNRPSVEKKVEK
+150 
-165 QEEEKEREDLEI
+165 
-177 SVEGKSVVDAWL
+177 
-189 EKKGYTLSAFSEG
+189 
-202 QTTTPSSSGRAGNQQ
+202 
-217 EEQNHSKKEEKSV
+217 
-230 VDQWLEKNGYEI
+230 
-242 ERQEPV
+242 
-248 VEEKEVVQEINT
+248 
-260 PQEVS
+260 
-265 ADEFLHKTI
+265 
-274 AERTEDAGKEK
+274 
-285 DVVVSNENSLQEELV
+285 
-300 DSQVEHEDTILAEE
+300 
-314 MKCNTEIEKQTSEE
+314 
-328 SVIVKAEEK
+328 
-337 LEETIIV
+337 
-344 EIPEEFAEIA
+344 
-354 ETEEP
+354 
-359 EVEVTAET
+359 
-367 EESEEVEVTAET
+367 AET

-388 AEAEESEEVEVTAE
+388 AEAKELEEVEV
-402 TEESEEVEV
+402 
-411 TAETE
+411 
-416 ESEEVEVTAEAEESE
+416 
-431 EVEVTAE
+431 
-438 TEEFEEV
+438 
-445 KVIAEAEESEEAE
+445 
-458 VTTETEESEEVEEI
+458 I
-472 AETEESEEVEEI
+472 AETEESGEVEVI
-484 AEAEESEEVE
+484 AEAKELEEVE

-501 SEEVEVTTETEE
+501 SEE
-513 SEEVEVTAETEE
+513 AE
-525 SEEVEVTAEAEES
+525 
-538 EEVEVTAETEEFEE
+538 
-552 VKVIAE
+552 VIAE
-558 AEESEEAEVTTETEE
+558 T
-573 SEEVEE
+573 
-579 IAETEESEEVEEI
+579 
-592 AEAEESE
+592 EESE

-605 EAEESE
+605 EAKESE
-611 EVEVTTETE
+611 EV
-620 ESEEVEVTAET
+620 
-631 EESEEVEVTAEAE
+631 
-644 ESEEVEVTAETEEFE
+644 
-659 EVKVIAEAEESEEVE
+659 
-674 EIAEAEESEVEA
+674 
-686 FVELEETQPEMVL
+686 
-699 DEAIE
+699 EAIE

-728 VLIAETEENKLVVE
+728 VLIAETEENRRVVE
-742 EALVAE
+742 EAQVAE
-748 EQPVVEE
+748 EQR
-755 APIAEG
+755 
-761 KPVVEEAPVAEEQ
+761 VVEEAPVAEEQ
-774 LVVEEALVA
+774 RVVEEAPVVEEQRVVEETPVVEEQRVIEETPIA

-788 VEEAPIAEGKSV
+788 V
-800 VEEAPVAEEQ
+800 Q
-810 LVVEETTIAEEK
+810 
-822 PVVPKEEPKREK
+822 KEEPKREK

-858 RTSVMQPSMGER
+858 RANAMQPSANVR

-875 VHQVEESPVQQV
+875 VQQEVAEPQVEERPVQQV
-887 VVESRVEEQP
+887 VAE
-897 VKQVVVD
+897 
-904 PQVEEQ
+904 PQVEEN

-917 EPQVEEQPMQQ
+917 EPQVEERP
-928 VVVEPQVKEQ
+928 V
-938 PMQQV
+938 
-943 VVEPQVEVQ
+943 
-952 PMQQVVVEPQVK
+952 
-964 EQPMQ
+964 
-969 QVVVEPQVKE
+969 
-979 QPMQQVVVEP
+979 QQVVVEP
-989 QVEEQL
+989 QVEERPV
-995 GQQMVVESQVEEK
+995 QQVVEPQVEERPVQQVVEPQVEEQ

-1033 VNQRENDMRNVLQ
+1033 VNQRENDMRNVLH
-1046 TPPTYTVPPLALLSI
+1046 TPLTYTVPPLALLSI
-1061 PRQAALDNKEWLEEQ
+1061 PQQSALDNTEWLEEQ

-1432 YLFQQEDLLAKT
+1432 YLFKQEDLLAKT
-1444 EQSESEDELFFDACQ
+1444 EQAESEDELFLDACQ

-1493 GIISEA
+1493 GIISEG

>member
-18 MNKEVPKQIESQP
+18 MNKEVPKQVESQP

-59 IPDDGF
+59 VPDNGF
-65 DEDDVREQPRF
+65 DEEDVIETGHF
-76 EEQHVQSGVYEDQPT
+76 EEQPVQAVTYENEPI
-91 QRGIKVERSRRPYVE
+91 QRGIKVERSRRQYVE
-106 KVVATYEEPEVQY
+106 KVVSTYEEPEMQY
-119 EPDPEPVVKKVSVP
+119 EPEREPVVKKASTP
-133 SQESS
+133 AQESN

-150 IYGYNRPSVEKKVEK
+150 IYGYNRPSVEKKEEK
-165 QEEEKEREDLEI
+165 QEEVKEREDLEI

-189 EKKGYTLSAFSEG
+189 EKKGYTLSDFSEG
-202 QTTTPSSSGRAGNQQ
+202 QAQTSSSHRAANEQGEQQ
-217 EEQNHSKKEEKSV
+217 YEESKKEEKSV

-242 ERQEPV
+242 ERQEPI
-248 VEEKEVVQEINT
+248 VEEKEVVQEMSA
-260 PQEVS
+260 PQEVP
-265 ADEFLHKTI
+265 AAELLHETI
-274 AERTEDAGKEK
+274 AERMEGAKQES
-285 DVVVSNENSLQEELV
+285 DVVDKNILQEELV
-300 DSQVEHEDTILAEE
+300 DSKVEHEDTILSEE
-314 MKCNTEIEKQTSEE
+314 IKRSTEIEQSTIEVEKQAPEE
-328 SVIVKAEEK
+328 SGIVKAEEK
-337 LEETIIV
+337 LEETIVV
-344 EIPEEFAEIA
+344 EIP
-354 ETEEP
+354 
-359 EVEVTAET
+359 
-367 EESEEVEVTAET
+367 
-379 EESEEVEVI
+379 EEVEVI
-388 AEAEESEEVEVTAE
+388 AEAEEP
-402 TEESEEVEV
+402 
-411 TAETE
+411 
-416 ESEEVEVTAEAEESE
+416 
-431 EVEVTAE
+431 
-438 TEEFEEV
+438 
-445 KVIAEAEESEEAE
+445 
-458 VTTETEESEEVEEI
+458 
-472 AETEESEEVEEI
+472 
-484 AEAEESEEVE
+484 EEVE

-501 SEEVEVTTETEE
+501 L
-513 SEEVEVTAETEE
+513 
-525 SEEVEVTAEAEES
+525 
-538 EEVEVTAETEEFEE
+538 
-552 VKVIAE
+552 
-558 AEESEEAEVTTETEE
+558 
-573 SEEVEE
+573 
-579 IAETEESEEVEEI
+579 
-592 AEAEESE
+592 E

-605 EAEESE
+605 EAEELE
-611 EVEVTTETE
+611 EVEVI
-620 ESEEVEVTAET
+620 AET
-631 EESEEVEVTAEAE
+631 EEPEEVE
-644 ESEEVEVTAETEEFE
+644 
-659 EVKVIAEAEESEEVE
+659 VIAEAEEPEEVE
-674 EIAEAEESEVEA
+674 PVA
-686 FVELEETQPEMVL
+686 LEEMQQEMVL
-699 DEAIE
+699 NEAIE
-704 QKSEFIHVAEA
+704 QKNEFIHVAVA
-715 DEQTKKDVQSFAN
+715 DEQTEKDVQSFAD
-728 VLIAETEENKLVVE
+728 VLIAEEQSVVEETPIVEEQPVAEEAPVVEEQSVVE
-742 EALVAE
+742 EAPIAEEQPVAEEAPIAE

-755 APIAEG
+755 APIAEEQ
-761 KPVVEEAPVAEEQ
+761 PVVEEAPI
-774 LVVEEALVA
+774 A

-788 VEEAPIAEGKSV
+788 VEEAPIAEEQPV
-800 VEEAPVAEEQ
+800 AEEAPVVEEQ
-810 LVVEETTIAEEK
+810 
-822 PVVPKEEPKREK
+822 PVVQKEEPKREK

-840 NVVMLKQDRTRLM
+840 NVVMLKQDRARLM
-853 ERHAA
+853 ERHAS
-858 RTSVMQPSMGER
+858 RTNGMQSSMSER

-875 VHQVEESPVQQV
+875 VHQVEEQ
-887 VVESRVEEQP
+887 
-897 VKQVVVD
+897 
-904 PQVEEQ
+904 PQVEEK

-917 EPQVEEQPMQQ
+917 EPQVEE
-928 VVVEPQVKEQ
+928 K
-938 PMQQV
+938 
-943 VVEPQVEVQ
+943 
-952 PMQQVVVEPQVK
+952 
-964 EQPMQ
+964 
-969 QVVVEPQVKE
+969 
-979 QPMQQVVVEP
+979 PMQQVVVEP
-989 QVEEQL
+989 QVEEKL
-995 GQQMVVESQVEEK
+995 MQQVVVEPQVEEK
-1008 PMQQVVVE
+1008 PMQQVMVEPQVEEKPMQQVMVEPQVEEAQPVQQVVAE

-1026 VQEKAYV
+1026 VEEKAYV
-1033 VNQRENDMRNVLQ
+1033 VNQRENDVRNVLQ
-1046 TPPTYTVPPLALLSI
+1046 TPPTYTIPSLTLLSI
-1061 PRQAALDNKEWLEEQ
+1061 PQQAALDNTEWLEEQ

-1432 YLFQQEDLLAKT
+1432 YLFKQEDLLAKT
-1444 EQSESEDELFFDACQ
+1444 EQAESEDELFFEACQ

-1493 GIISEA
+1493 GIISEG

>member
-1 MLDWMKKLFNKE
+1 
-13 EEQTA
+13 
-18 MNKEVPKQIESQP
+18 
-31 KIPRV
+31 
-36 NHYTEAREAQMA
+36 TEA
-48 SRNAGKCRFPL
+48 P
-59 IPDDGF
+59 
-65 DEDDVREQPRF
+65 
-76 EEQHVQSGVYEDQPT
+76 
-91 QRGIKVERSRRPYVE
+91 
-106 KVVATYEEPEVQY
+106 
-119 EPDPEPVVKKVSVP
+119 
-133 SQESS
+133 
-138 RRPFRP
+138 
-144 TEMISP
+144 
-150 IYGYNRPSVEKKVEK
+150 
-165 QEEEKEREDLEI
+165 
-177 SVEGKSVVDAWL
+177 
-189 EKKGYTLSAFSEG
+189 
-202 QTTTPSSSGRAGNQQ
+202 
-217 EEQNHSKKEEKSV
+217 
-230 VDQWLEKNGYEI
+230 
-242 ERQEPV
+242 
-248 VEEKEVVQEINT
+248 
-260 PQEVS
+260 
-265 ADEFLHKTI
+265 
-274 AERTEDAGKEK
+274 
-285 DVVVSNENSLQEELV
+285 
-300 DSQVEHEDTILAEE
+300 
-314 MKCNTEIEKQTSEE
+314 
-328 SVIVKAEEK
+328 
-337 LEETIIV
+337 
-344 EIPEEFAEIA
+344 
-354 ETEEP
+354 
-359 EVEVTAET
+359 
-367 EESEEVEVTAET
+367 
-379 EESEEVEVI
+379 EEVEVI
-388 AEAEESEEVEVTAE
+388 AEAEESEEVE
-402 TEESEEVEV
+402 EVEV
-411 TAETE
+411 
-416 ESEEVEVTAEAEESE
+416 
-431 EVEVTAE
+431 
-438 TEEFEEV
+438 
-445 KVIAEAEESEEAE
+445 
-458 VTTETEESEEVEEI
+458 I
-472 AETEESEEVEEI
+472 AETEESEELEVI
-484 AEAEESEEVE
+484 AEAEEVEEVE

-501 SEEVEVTTETEE
+501 VEV
-513 SEEVEVTAETEE
+513 
-525 SEEVEVTAEAEES
+525 
-538 EEVEVTAETEEFEE
+538 
-552 VKVIAE
+552 
-558 AEESEEAEVTTETEE
+558 
-573 SEEVEE
+573 
-579 IAETEESEEVEEI
+579 IAETEESEEL
-592 AEAEESE
+592 
-599 EVEVIA
+599 EVIA
-605 EAEESE
+605 ETKAPE
-611 EVEVTTETE
+611 
-620 ESEEVEVTAET
+620 
-631 EESEEVEVTAEAE
+631 EAE
-644 ESEEVEVTAETEEFE
+644 PVA
-659 EVKVIAEAEESEEVE
+659 
-674 EIAEAEESEVEA
+674 
-686 FVELEETQPEMVL
+686 LEEMQQEMVL
-699 DEAIE
+699 NKAIE
-704 QKSEFIHVAEA
+704 QKNEFIHVAEA
-715 DEQTKKDVQSFAN
+715 DEQTKKDVQSFAD
-728 VLIAETEENKLVVE
+728 VLIAEEQRVVE
-742 EALVAE
+742 EAPVVE
-748 EQPVVEE
+748 EQSVVEE
-755 APIAEG
+755 APIAE
-761 KPVVEEAPVAEEQ
+761 EQPVAEETSI
-774 LVVEEALVA
+774 V

-788 VEEAPIAEGKSV
+788 AEEAPIAEEQPAVEETPIVEEQPAAEEAPVVEEQPVAEETSV
-800 VEEAPVAEEQ
+800 VEEQPAAEETPIVEEQPAAEEAPVVEEQPVAEEAP
-810 LVVEETTIAEEK
+810 VVEEQT
-822 PVVPKEEPKREK
+822 VVQKEEPKREK

-858 RTSVMQPSMGER
+858 RTNAMQSSMSER
-870 VENKP
+870 VENKS
-875 VHQVEESPVQQV
+875 VHQVEEKPQVEEKQMQQV
-887 VVESRVEEQP
+887 VV
-897 VKQVVVD
+897 K
-904 PQVEEQ
+904 PQVEEKQ
-910 PMQQVVV
+910 MQQVVEPQVEEKSVQQVVV
-917 EPQVEEQPMQQ
+917 EPQVEEQPVQQ
-928 VVVEPQVKEQ
+928 
-938 PMQQV
+938 
-943 VVEPQVEVQ
+943 
-952 PMQQVVVEPQVK
+952 
-964 EQPMQ
+964 
-969 QVVVEPQVKE
+969 
-979 QPMQQVVVEP
+979 VVEP
-989 QVEEQL
+989 QVEEVQP
-995 GQQMVVESQVEEK
+995 V
-1008 PMQQVVVE
+1008 QQVVAE

-1026 VQEKAYV
+1026 VEEKAYV
-1033 VNQRENDMRNVLQ
+1033 VNQRENDVRNVLQ
-1046 TPPTYTVPPLALLSI
+1046 TPPTYTIPSLTLLSI
-1061 PRQAALDNKEWLEEQ
+1061 PQQAALDNTEWLEEQ

-1432 YLFQQEDLLAKT
+1432 YLFKQEDLLAKT
-1444 EQSESEDELFFDACQ
+1444 EQAESEDELFFEACQ

>member
-13 EEQTA
+13 EEKTV
-18 MNKEVPKQIESQP
+18 MNKEVPAQIESQP

-59 IPDDGF
+59 IPDNGF
-65 DEDDVREQPRF
+65 DEEDVRELPNF
-76 EEQHVQSGVYEDQPT
+76 EEQPIQRGAYEEQPT

-106 KVVATYEEPEVQY
+106 TEAPTYEEPELQY
-119 EPDPEPVVKKVSVP
+119 EPEPEPVVKKAFVP
-133 SQESS
+133 SQESN

-150 IYGYNRPSVEKKVEK
+150 IYGYNRPSVETKVV
-165 QEEEKEREDLEI
+165 QEEEKVREDLEI
-177 SVEGKSVVDAWL
+177 SVEGKAVVDAWL
-189 EKKGYTLSAFSEG
+189 EKKGYTLSDFSG
-202 QTTTPSSSGRAGNQQ
+202 VLQGSSSVKNGVNERSN
-217 EEQNHSKKEEKSV
+217 KVEEKSV
-230 VDQWLEKNGYEI
+230 VDTWLEKNGYEV
-242 ERQEPV
+242 ERQAPSL
-248 VEEKEVVQEINT
+248 EE
-260 PQEVS
+260 S
-265 ADEFLHKTI
+265 LSDDLLHKTVGQHVEEEATI
-274 AERTEDAGKEK
+274 VQALKQEQDVVALSSTED
-285 DVVVSNENSLQEELV
+285 NEETLQEESI
-300 DSQVEHEDTILAEE
+300 DSKVEHVYSILTEE
-314 MKCNTEIEKQTSEE
+314 NECNTEIEETVAEVAANQVEE
-328 SVIVKAEEK
+328 ETLEDVVIVKADEK
-337 LEETIIV
+337 LEETITI
-344 EIPEEFAEIA
+344 EIPDAFEEAKEAEEVVELEATEEAIEEVVELEKSEEA
-354 ETEEP
+354 AEEVVELEATEEAIEEVVELEKSEEAAEEVVELEKSEEATEEVMELEKSEEATEEVVELEKPEEATEEVVELEETEE
-359 EVEVTAET
+359 AT
-367 EESEEVEVTAET
+367 EEVVELEEAKEAEVVEL
-379 EESEEVEVI
+379 EESK
-388 AEAEESEEVEVTAE
+388 EAEEVVELEEAKEATEEV
-402 TEESEEVEV
+402 VEL
-411 TAETE
+411 E
-416 ESEEVEVTAEAEESE
+416 EAEEATEEVVELEEAEEATEEVAELEETKEAAEEVVELEKSE
-431 EVEVTAE
+431 EA
-438 TEEFEEV
+438 TEEVVELEETKEATEEV
-445 KVIAEAEESEEAE
+445 AELEEAEEATEEVVELEETKEATEEVVELEESEEA
-458 VTTETEESEEVEEI
+458 TEEV
-472 AETEESEEVEEI
+472 
-484 AEAEESEEVE
+484 
-494 VIAEAEE
+494 
-501 SEEVEVTTETEE
+501 
-513 SEEVEVTAETEE
+513 
-525 SEEVEVTAEAEES
+525 
-538 EEVEVTAETEEFEE
+538 
-552 VKVIAE
+552 
-558 AEESEEAEVTTETEE
+558 
-573 SEEVEE
+573 
-579 IAETEESEEVEEI
+579 
-592 AEAEESE
+592 
-599 EVEVIA
+599 
-605 EAEESE
+605 
-611 EVEVTTETE
+611 
-620 ESEEVEVTAET
+620 
-631 EESEEVEVTAEAE
+631 
-644 ESEEVEVTAETEEFE
+644 
-659 EVKVIAEAEESEEVE
+659 
-674 EIAEAEESEVEA
+674 
-686 FVELEETQPEMVL
+686 VELEETE
-699 DEAIE
+699 EAAE
-704 QKSEFIHVAEA
+704 EVVELEKSEEATEEVAELEGTKEEEPTSQETVIEETMNTDLVENTPVA
-715 DEQTKKDVQSFAN
+715 EQPVISQQETITFKEESEVFVPVSETDEQTKKDVQNFAN
-728 VLIAETEENKLVVE
+728 VLVE
-742 EALVAE
+742 EAEEKKQVAE
-748 EQPVVEE
+748 EQP
-755 APIAEG
+755 
-761 KPVVEEAPVAEEQ
+761 
-774 LVVEEALVA
+774 AL
-783 EEQPV
+783 Q
-788 VEEAPIAEGKSV
+788 I
-800 VEEAPVAEEQ
+800 
-810 LVVEETTIAEEK
+810 
-822 PVVPKEEPKREK
+822 EEPKREK

-840 NVVMLKQDRTRLM
+840 NVVMLKQDRKKLM

-858 RTSVMQPSMGER
+858 RTNVMQSTVSER
-870 VENKP
+870 VEEKP
-875 VHQVEESPVQQV
+875 MQQVVVEPQAEEKPMQQVVVEPQAEEKPMQQVVVEPQAEERPMQQVVVEPQAEEKPMQQVVVEPQAEEKPVQQV
-887 VVESRVEEQP
+887 VVEA
-897 VKQVVVD
+897 
-904 PQVEEQ
+904 QVEEK

-917 EPQVEEQPMQQ
+917 EPQVEE
-928 VVVEPQVKEQ
+928 
-938 PMQQV
+938 
-943 VVEPQVEVQ
+943 
-952 PMQQVVVEPQVK
+952 
-964 EQPMQ
+964 
-969 QVVVEPQVKE
+969 
-979 QPMQQVVVEP
+979 
-989 QVEEQL
+989 
-995 GQQMVVESQVEEK
+995 K
-1008 PMQQVVVE
+1008 PMQQVVVAG
-1016 QVQKPISSTE
+1016 QVQESISSTE

-1033 VNQRENDMRNVLQ
+1033 VNQKENDMRNVLQ
-1046 TPPTYTVPPLALLSI
+1046 APPKYELPPLTLLSI
-1061 PRQAALDNKEWLEEQ
+1061 PQQAALDNTEWLEEQ
-1076 KELLDTT
+1076 EELLNTT

-1230 LMLIDPK
+1230 LILIDPK

-1289 YNTIVSEREIPG
+1289 YNTIVSGREIPG

-1413 SDDEIEKT
+1413 SDDEIERT

-1432 YLFQQEDLLAKT
+1432 YLFKQEDLLAKS

-1493 GIISEA
+1493 GIISEG

>member
-59 IPDDGF
+59 VPDNGF
-65 DEDDVREQPRF
+65 DEEDESEVNRF
-76 EEQHVQSGVYEDQPT
+76 EEQPVQGVTYEEPT
-91 QRGIKVERSRRPYVE
+91 AQRGIKVERSRRPYVE
-106 KVVATYEEPEVQY
+106 KVVSTYEEPEVQY
-119 EPDPEPVVKKVSVP
+119 EPVRESVVKKASVP
-133 SQESS
+133 SQESN

-150 IYGYNRPSVEKKVEK
+150 IYGYNRPSVEKKEEK
-165 QEEEKEREDLEI
+165 QEEVKEREDLEI

-189 EKKGYTLSAFSEG
+189 EKKGYTLSDFSEG
-202 QTTTPSSSGRAGNQQ
+202 QAPTSSSHRAANQQ
-217 EEQNHSKKEEKSV
+217 GEQQYEENKKEEKSV

-242 ERQEPV
+242 ERQVPL
-248 VEEKEVVQEINT
+248 VEEKEVIQEMST

-265 ADEFLHKTI
+265 ADELLHKTV
-274 AERTEDAGKEK
+274 AEQMESAKLEK
-285 DVVVSNENSLQEELV
+285 DVVVLNENNLQEELV
-300 DSQVEHEDTILAEE
+300 ASKVEHEDTILSEE
-314 MKCNTEIEKQTSEE
+314 IKRNTEIKQPTIEVEKQAPEE

-344 EIPEEFAEIA
+344 EIPEEVSKVEVIA
-354 ETEEP
+354 ETEEFEEVVMETEAP
-359 EVEVTAET
+359 EEVEVITET
-367 EESEEVEVTAET
+367 EKSEEVEVITET

-388 AEAEESEEVEVTAE
+388 AEAEESEEVEV
-402 TEESEEVEV
+402 
-411 TAETE
+411 
-416 ESEEVEVTAEAEESE
+416 
-431 EVEVTAE
+431 
-438 TEEFEEV
+438 
-445 KVIAEAEESEEAE
+445 IAEVEESEEAE
-458 VTTETEESEEVEEI
+458 VI
-472 AETEESEEVEEI
+472 AEV
-484 AEAEESEEVE
+484 EESEEVE

-501 SEEVEVTTETEE
+501 SEE
-513 SEEVEVTAETEE
+513 A
-525 SEEVEVTAEAEES
+525 
-538 EEVEVTAETEEFEE
+538 
-552 VKVIAE
+552 
-558 AEESEEAEVTTETEE
+558 
-573 SEEVEE
+573 
-579 IAETEESEEVEEI
+579 
-592 AEAEESE
+592 
-599 EVEVIA
+599 EVIA
-605 EAEESE
+605 EINAPV
-611 EVEVTTETE
+611 VETFV
-620 ESEEVEVTAET
+620 AL
-631 EESEEVEVTAEAE
+631 
-644 ESEEVEVTAETEEFE
+644 
-659 EVKVIAEAEESEEVE
+659 E
-674 EIAEAEESEVEA
+674 EIQQE
-686 FVELEETQPEMVL
+686 

-704 QKSEFIHVAEA
+704 QKSEFIYVAEA
-715 DEQTKKDVQSFAN
+715 DEQTKKDVQSFAD
-728 VLIAETEENKLVVE
+728 VLIAE
-742 EALVAE
+742 
-748 EQPVVEE
+748 EQ
-755 APIAEG
+755 
-761 KPVVEEAPVAEEQ
+761 PVVEEAPVAEEQ
-774 LVVEEALVA
+774 QVVEEAPVVEEQSVVEEAPVVEEQPVAEETLVAEEQRVVEEAPVVEEQRVVEEVPVA

-788 VEEAPIAEGKSV
+788 V
-800 VEEAPVAEEQ
+800 Q
-810 LVVEETTIAEEK
+810 
-822 PVVPKEEPKREK
+822 KEEPKREK

-858 RTSVMQPSMGER
+858 RANAMQPSANVR

-875 VHQVEESPVQQV
+875 VQQEVAEPQVEERPVQQV
-887 VVESRVEEQP
+887 VAKPQVEEHP
-897 VKQVVVD
+897 VQQVVAK

-910 PMQQVVV
+910 TMQQVVAEPQV
-917 EPQVEEQPMQQ
+917 EERPVQQEVAEPQVEEQPMQQ
-928 VVVEPQVKEQ
+928 VVA
-938 PMQQV
+938 
-943 VVEPQVEVQ
+943 EPQVEERPV
-952 PMQQVVVEPQVK
+952 QQVVAEPQV
-964 EQPMQ
+964 EEHPVQ
-969 QVVVEPQVKE
+969 QVVA
-979 QPMQQVVVEP
+979 EP
-989 QVEEQL
+989 QVEEQ
-995 GQQMVVESQVEEK
+995 
-1008 PMQQVVVE
+1008 PIQQVVVE

-1033 VNQRENDMRNVLQ
+1033 VNQRENDMRNVLH

-1061 PRQAALDNKEWLEEQ
+1061 PQQSALDNTEWLEEQ

-1245 SVPHLV
+1245 AVPHLV

-1432 YLFQQEDLLAKT
+1432 YLFKQEDLLAKT
-1444 EQSESEDELFFDACQ
+1444 EQAESEDELFFEACQ

-1481 RAARLIEEMESQ
+1481 RAARLIEEMQSQ

>member
-59 IPDDGF
+59 VPDNGF
-65 DEDDVREQPRF
+65 DEEDESEVNRF
-76 EEQHVQSGVYEDQPT
+76 EEQPVQGVAYEEPT
-91 QRGIKVERSRRPYVE
+91 AQRGIKVERSRRPYVE
-106 KVVATYEEPEVQY
+106 KVVSTYEEPEVQY
-119 EPDPEPVVKKVSVP
+119 EPVRGSVVKKASAP
-133 SQESS
+133 SQESN

-165 QEEEKEREDLEI
+165 QEEVKEREDLEI

-189 EKKGYTLSAFSEG
+189 EKKGYKLSDFSEG
-202 QTTTPSSSGRAGNQQ
+202 QAPTSSSHRAANQQ
-217 EEQNHSKKEEKSV
+217 GEQQYEENKKEEKSV

-242 ERQEPV
+242 ERQVPL
-248 VEEKEVVQEINT
+248 VEEKEVIKEMST

-265 ADEFLHKTI
+265 ADELLHKTV
-274 AERTEDAGKEK
+274 AEQMESAKLEK
-285 DVVVSNENSLQEELV
+285 DVVVLNENNLQEELV
-300 DSQVEHEDTILAEE
+300 ASKVEHEDTILSEE
-314 MKCNTEIEKQTSEE
+314 IKRNTEIKQPTIEVEKQAPEE

-344 EIPEEFAEIA
+344 EIPEEVSKVEVIA
-354 ETEEP
+354 ETEELEEVVMETEAP
-359 EVEVTAET
+359 EEVEAEGSEEVEVIAETKEPEEVVMETEEVEVIAEAEEVEVIVET
-367 EESEEVEVTAET
+367 EESEEVEVIAEAKESEEVEVIAEAKESEEVEVIAEAKELEEVEVITET

-388 AEAEESEEVEVTAE
+388 AEAEET
-402 TEESEEVEV
+402 
-411 TAETE
+411 
-416 ESEEVEVTAEAEESE
+416 
-431 EVEVTAE
+431 
-438 TEEFEEV
+438 
-445 KVIAEAEESEEAE
+445 
-458 VTTETEESEEVEEI
+458 
-472 AETEESEEVEEI
+472 
-484 AEAEESEEVE
+484 E
-494 VIAEAEE
+494 VIAETKAPV
-501 SEEVEVTTETEE
+501 VETFV
-513 SEEVEVTAETEE
+513 AL
-525 SEEVEVTAEAEES
+525 
-538 EEVEVTAETEEFEE
+538 
-552 VKVIAE
+552 
-558 AEESEEAEVTTETEE
+558 
-573 SEEVEE
+573 EE
-579 IAETEESEEVEEI
+579 IQQE
-592 AEAEESE
+592 
-599 EVEVIA
+599 
-605 EAEESE
+605 
-611 EVEVTTETE
+611 
-620 ESEEVEVTAET
+620 
-631 EESEEVEVTAEAE
+631 
-644 ESEEVEVTAETEEFE
+644 
-659 EVKVIAEAEESEEVE
+659 
-674 EIAEAEESEVEA
+674 
-686 FVELEETQPEMVL
+686 

-728 VLIAETEENKLVVE
+728 VLIAETEENRRVVE
-742 EALVAE
+742 EAQVAE
-748 EQPVVEE
+748 EQR
-755 APIAEG
+755 
-761 KPVVEEAPVAEEQ
+761 VVEEAPVVEEQ
-774 LVVEEALVA
+774 R
-783 EEQPV
+783 
-788 VEEAPIAEGKSV
+788 V
-800 VEEAPVAEEQ
+800 VEEAPVVEEQ
-810 LVVEETTIAEEK
+810 RVVEETPIADEQ
-822 PVVPKEEPKREK
+822 PVVQKEEPKREK

-858 RTSVMQPSMGER
+858 RANAMQPSANVR

-875 VHQVEESPVQQV
+875 VQQEVAEPQVEERPVQQV
-887 VVESRVEEQP
+887 VAE
-897 VKQVVVD
+897 
-904 PQVEEQ
+904 PQVEENPMQ
-910 PMQQVVV
+910 QVVAEPQVEENPMQQVVV
-917 EPQVEEQPMQQ
+917 EPQVEERP
-928 VVVEPQVKEQ
+928 V
-938 PMQQV
+938 
-943 VVEPQVEVQ
+943 
-952 PMQQVVVEPQVK
+952 
-964 EQPMQ
+964 
-969 QVVVEPQVKE
+969 
-979 QPMQQVVVEP
+979 QQVVVEP
-989 QVEEQL
+989 QVEERPV
-995 GQQMVVESQVEEK
+995 QQVVAEPQVEERPVQQVAEPQVEERPVQQVVAEPQVEEQ

-1033 VNQRENDMRNVLQ
+1033 VNQRENDMRNVLH

-1061 PRQAALDNKEWLEEQ
+1061 PQQSALDNTEWLEEQ

-1289 YNTIVSEREIPG
+1289 YNTIESEREIPG

-1432 YLFQQEDLLAKT
+1432 YLFKQEDLLAKT
-1444 EQSESEDELFFDACQ
+1444 EQAESEDELFLDACQ

-1493 GIISEA
+1493 GIISEG

>member
-18 MNKEVPKQIESQP
+18 INKEVPKQIESQS

-59 IPDDGF
+59 VPDNGF
-65 DEDDVREQPRF
+65 DEEDVIATGHF
-76 EEQHVQSGVYEDQPT
+76 EEQPVQVVTYENQPT
-91 QRGIKVERSRRPYVE
+91 QRGIKVERSRRQYVE
-106 KVVATYEEPEVQY
+106 QVVSTYEEPEVQY
-119 EPDPEPVVKKVSVP
+119 EPEREPVVKKASAP
-133 SQESS
+133 SQESN

-189 EKKGYTLSAFSEG
+189 EKKGYTLSDFSEG
-202 QTTTPSSSGRAGNQQ
+202 QATTSSSHEGVDQRDQQ
-217 EEQNHSKKEEKSV
+217 SKEEEKSV

-242 ERQEPV
+242 ERQEPIV
-248 VEEKEVVQEINT
+248 EKEVVQEISAQQAV
-260 PQEVS
+260 PAGEVP
-265 ADEFLHKTI
+265 HQTI
-274 AERTEDAGKEK
+274 AERMEDAKQEN
-285 DVVVSNENSLQEELV
+285 DVVAKNILQTELV
-300 DSQVEHEDTILAEE
+300 DSKVEHEDTILSEE
-314 MKCNTEIEKQTSEE
+314 TKRNTEIEQPTIEVEKQAPEE

-337 LEETIIV
+337 LEETIVV
-344 EIPEEFAEIA
+344 EIQEEAEAPEEVEVIA
-354 ETEEP
+354 ETEELE
-359 EVEVTAET
+359 EVEVITETEAPEEAEVIAET
-367 EESEEVEVTAET
+367 EESEEAEVIAET
-379 EESEEVEVI
+379 EESEAVEVI
-388 AEAEESEEVEVTAE
+388 AEAEELEKVEVITE
-402 TEESEEVEV
+402 TE
-411 TAETE
+411 AP
-416 ESEEVEVTAEAEESE
+416 
-431 EVEVTAE
+431 
-438 TEEFEEV
+438 
-445 KVIAEAEESEEAE
+445 EEAE
-458 VTTETEESEEVEEI
+458 PVT
-472 AETEESEEVEEI
+472 
-484 AEAEESEEVE
+484 
-494 VIAEAEE
+494 
-501 SEEVEVTTETEE
+501 
-513 SEEVEVTAETEE
+513 
-525 SEEVEVTAEAEES
+525 
-538 EEVEVTAETEEFEE
+538 
-552 VKVIAE
+552 
-558 AEESEEAEVTTETEE
+558 
-573 SEEVEE
+573 
-579 IAETEESEEVEEI
+579 
-592 AEAEESE
+592 
-599 EVEVIA
+599 
-605 EAEESE
+605 
-611 EVEVTTETE
+611 
-620 ESEEVEVTAET
+620 
-631 EESEEVEVTAEAE
+631 
-644 ESEEVEVTAETEEFE
+644 
-659 EVKVIAEAEESEEVE
+659 
-674 EIAEAEESEVEA
+674 
-686 FVELEETQPEMVL
+686 LEETQQEMVL
-699 DEAIE
+699 NEAIE
-704 QKSEFIHVAEA
+704 QTNEFIHVAEA
-715 DEQTKKDVQSFAN
+715 EEQAKKDVQSFAD
-728 VLIAETEENKLVVE
+728 VLIAEEQQVVE
-742 EALVAE
+742 EAPIAEEQRVVEEASVAEEALIAEEQQVVEEAPIAE

-755 APIAEG
+755 APIAEEQ
-761 KPVVEEAPVAEEQ
+761 PVVEEARIAEEQ
-774 LVVEEALVA
+774 RVVEEASVAEEALIAEEQQVVEEAPIA

-788 VEEAPIAEGKSV
+788 VEEAPIAE
-800 VEEAPVAEEQ
+800 EQ
-810 LVVEETTIAEEK
+810 PIVQ
-822 PVVPKEEPKREK
+822 KEEPKRQK

-858 RTSVMQPSMGER
+858 RVNAMQSSMSER

-875 VHQVEESPVQQV
+875 VQQVEEAPVQQV
-887 VVESRVEEQP
+887 AVET
-897 VKQVVVD
+897 
-904 PQVEEQ
+904 
-910 PMQQVVV
+910 
-917 EPQVEEQPMQQ
+917 
-928 VVVEPQVKEQ
+928 
-938 PMQQV
+938 
-943 VVEPQVEVQ
+943 
-952 PMQQVVVEPQVK
+952 
-964 EQPMQ
+964 
-969 QVVVEPQVKE
+969 
-979 QPMQQVVVEP
+979 
-989 QVEEQL
+989 
-995 GQQMVVESQVEEK
+995 QVEEK

-1016 QVQKPISSTE
+1016 SRVEEKPMQQVVVEPQMEETPMQQVTVEPQVEERPMQQVVVEPRVEEQPVQQEVVEPQVEEKPMQQVVAEQVHKPISSTE

-1046 TPPTYTVPPLALLSI
+1046 TPPTYAIPPLTLLSV
-1061 PRQAALDNKEWLEEQ
+1061 PQQAALDNTEWLDEQ

-1289 YNTIVSEREIPG
+1289 YNTIVSGREIPG

-1421 VDHVKKQMKPN
+1421 VDHVRKQMKPN
-1432 YLFQQEDLLAKT
+1432 YLFKQEDLLAKT
-1444 EQSESEDELFFDACQ
+1444 EQAESEDELFFDACQ

-1493 GIISEA
+1493 GIISEG

>member
-59 IPDDGF
+59 VPDNGF
-65 DEDDVREQPRF
+65 DEEDESEVNRF
-76 EEQHVQSGVYEDQPT
+76 EEQPVQGVTYEEPT
-91 QRGIKVERSRRPYVE
+91 AQRGIKVERSRRPYVE
-106 KVVATYEEPEVQY
+106 KVVSTYEEPEVQY
-119 EPDPEPVVKKVSVP
+119 EPVRESVVKKASPP
-133 SQESS
+133 SQESN

-150 IYGYNRPSVEKKVEK
+150 IYGYNRPSVEKKEEK
-165 QEEEKEREDLEI
+165 QEEVKEREDLEI

-189 EKKGYTLSAFSEG
+189 EKKGYTLSDFSEG
-202 QTTTPSSSGRAGNQQ
+202 QAPTSSSHRAANQQ
-217 EEQNHSKKEEKSV
+217 GEQQYEENKKEEKSV

-242 ERQEPV
+242 ERQVPL
-248 VEEKEVVQEINT
+248 VEEKEVIQEMST

-265 ADEFLHKTI
+265 ADELLHKTV
-274 AERTEDAGKEK
+274 AEQMESAKLEK
-285 DVVVSNENSLQEELV
+285 DVVVLNENNLQEELV
-300 DSQVEHEDTILAEE
+300 ASKVEHEDTILSEE
-314 MKCNTEIEKQTSEE
+314 IKRNTEIKQPTIEVEKQAPEE

-344 EIPEEFAEIA
+344 EIPEEVSKVEVIA
-354 ETEEP
+354 ETEELEEVVMETEAP
-359 EVEVTAET
+359 EEVEVIAEAKELEEVEVIAET
-367 EESEEVEVTAET
+367 EESEEVEVITEVEESEEAEVIAEAEELEEVEVIAEAEESEEVEVIAEAKELEEVEVIAET

-388 AEAEESEEVEVTAE
+388 AEAEESEEAE
-402 TEESEEVEV
+402 
-411 TAETE
+411 
-416 ESEEVEVTAEAEESE
+416 
-431 EVEVTAE
+431 
-438 TEEFEEV
+438 
-445 KVIAEAEESEEAE
+445 VIAEAEEL
-458 VTTETEESEEVEEI
+458 
-472 AETEESEEVEEI
+472 
-484 AEAEESEEVE
+484 EEVE

-501 SEEVEVTTETEE
+501 T
-513 SEEVEVTAETEE
+513 
-525 SEEVEVTAEAEES
+525 
-538 EEVEVTAETEEFEE
+538 
-552 VKVIAE
+552 
-558 AEESEEAEVTTETEE
+558 
-573 SEEVEE
+573 
-579 IAETEESEEVEEI
+579 
-592 AEAEESE
+592 
-599 EVEVIA
+599 EVIA
-605 EAEESE
+605 ETKAPV
-611 EVEVTTETE
+611 VETFV
-620 ESEEVEVTAET
+620 AL
-631 EESEEVEVTAEAE
+631 
-644 ESEEVEVTAETEEFE
+644 
-659 EVKVIAEAEESEEVE
+659 E
-674 EIAEAEESEVEA
+674 EIQQE
-686 FVELEETQPEMVL
+686 

-715 DEQTKKDVQSFAN
+715 DEQTKKDVQSFAD
-728 VLIAETEENKLVVE
+728 VLIAE
-742 EALVAE
+742 
-748 EQPVVEE
+748 EQ
-755 APIAEG
+755 
-761 KPVVEEAPVAEEQ
+761 PVVEEAPVAEEQ
-774 LVVEEALVA
+774 
-783 EEQPV
+783 QV
-788 VEEAPIAEGKSV
+788 VEEAPVVEEQSV
-800 VEEAPVAEEQ
+800 VEEAPVVEEQ
-810 LVVEETTIAEEK
+810 
-822 PVVPKEEPKREK
+822 PVVQKEEPKREK

-858 RTSVMQPSMGER
+858 RANAMQPSANVR

-875 VHQVEESPVQQV
+875 VQQEVAEPQVEEHPVQQV
-887 VVESRVEEQP
+887 VAEPQMEEHP
-897 VKQVVVD
+897 VQQVVAK

-910 PMQQVVV
+910 TMKQVVAEPQV
-917 EPQVEEQPMQQ
+917 EERLVQQEVAEPQVEEQPMQQ
-928 VVVEPQVKEQ
+928 VVAESQVEEHSV
-938 PMQQV
+938 QQV
-943 VVEPQVEVQ
+943 VA
-952 PMQQVVVEPQVK
+952 
-964 EQPMQ
+964 
-969 QVVVEPQVKE
+969 
-979 QPMQQVVVEP
+979 EP
-989 QVEEQL
+989 QVEEQ
-995 GQQMVVESQVEEK
+995 
-1008 PMQQVVVE
+1008 PIQQVVVE

-1033 VNQRENDMRNVLQ
+1033 VNQRENDMRNVLH

-1061 PRQAALDNKEWLEEQ
+1061 PQQSALDNTEWLEEQ

-1432 YLFQQEDLLAKT
+1432 YLFKQEDLLAKT
-1444 EQSESEDELFFDACQ
+1444 EQAESEDELFFEACQ

-1481 RAARLIEEMESQ
+1481 RAARLIEEMQSQ

>member
-59 IPDDGF
+59 VPDNGF
-65 DEDDVREQPRF
+65 DEEDESEVNRF
-76 EEQHVQSGVYEDQPT
+76 EEQPIQGVTYEEPT
-91 QRGIKVERSRRPYVE
+91 AQRGIKVERSRRPYVE
-106 KVVATYEEPEVQY
+106 KVVSTYEEPEVQY
-119 EPDPEPVVKKVSVP
+119 EPVRESVVKKASAP
-133 SQESS
+133 SQESN

-150 IYGYNRPSVEKKVEK
+150 IYGYNRPSVEKKEEK
-165 QEEEKEREDLEI
+165 QEEVKEREDLEI

-189 EKKGYTLSAFSEG
+189 EKKGYKLSDFSEG
-202 QTTTPSSSGRAGNQQ
+202 QAPTSSSHRAANQQ
-217 EEQNHSKKEEKSV
+217 GEQQYEENKKEEKSV

-242 ERQEPV
+242 ERQVPL
-248 VEEKEVVQEINT
+248 VEEKEVIQEMST

-265 ADEFLHKTI
+265 ADELLHKTV
-274 AERTEDAGKEK
+274 AEQMESAKLEK
-285 DVVVSNENSLQEELV
+285 DVVVLNENNLQEELV
-300 DSQVEHEDTILAEE
+300 ASKVEHEDTILSEE
-314 MKCNTEIEKQTSEE
+314 IKRNTEIKQPTIEVEKQAPEE

-344 EIPEEFAEIA
+344 EIPEEVSKVEVIA
-354 ETEEP
+354 ETEELEEVVMETEAP
-359 EVEVTAET
+359 EEVEAEGSEEVEAEGSEEVEVIAEAK
-367 EESEEVEVTAET
+367 ESEEVEVIAETKEPEEVEVIVET

-388 AEAEESEEVEVTAE
+388 AEA
-402 TEESEEVEV
+402 
-411 TAETE
+411 
-416 ESEEVEVTAEAEESE
+416 
-431 EVEVTAE
+431 
-438 TEEFEEV
+438 
-445 KVIAEAEESEEAE
+445 K
-458 VTTETEESEEVEEI
+458 
-472 AETEESEEVEEI
+472 
-484 AEAEESEEVE
+484 ESEEVE
-494 VIAEAEE
+494 VIAEA
-501 SEEVEVTTETEE
+501 
-513 SEEVEVTAETEE
+513 
-525 SEEVEVTAEAEES
+525 
-538 EEVEVTAETEEFEE
+538 
-552 VKVIAE
+552 K
-558 AEESEEAEVTTETEE
+558 
-573 SEEVEE
+573 
-579 IAETEESEEVEEI
+579 
-592 AEAEESE
+592 ESE

-605 EAEESE
+605 EAKELE
-611 EVEVTTETE
+611 EVE
-620 ESEEVEVTAET
+620 
-631 EESEEVEVTAEAE
+631 
-644 ESEEVEVTAETEEFE
+644 
-659 EVKVIAEAEESEEVE
+659 VIAEAEETEVIAETKAPVVETFVALE
-674 EIAEAEESEVEA
+674 EIQQE
-686 FVELEETQPEMVL
+686 

-728 VLIAETEENKLVVE
+728 VLIAETEENRRVVE
-742 EALVAE
+742 EAQVAEEQRVVEEAPVVEEQRVVEETPIAE
-748 EQPVVEE
+748 EQPVV
-755 APIAEG
+755 
-761 KPVVEEAPVAEEQ
+761 Q
-774 LVVEEALVA
+774 
-783 EEQPV
+783 
-788 VEEAPIAEGKSV
+788 
-800 VEEAPVAEEQ
+800 
-810 LVVEETTIAEEK
+810 
-822 PVVPKEEPKREK
+822 KEEPKREK

-858 RTSVMQPSMGER
+858 RANAMQPSANVR

-875 VHQVEESPVQQV
+875 VQQEVAEPQVEERPVQQV
-887 VVESRVEEQP
+887 VAE
-897 VKQVVVD
+897 
-904 PQVEEQ
+904 PQVEERPVQ
-910 PMQQVVV
+910 QVVAEPQVEENPMQQVVV
-917 EPQVEEQPMQQ
+917 EPQVEERP
-928 VVVEPQVKEQ
+928 V
-938 PMQQV
+938 
-943 VVEPQVEVQ
+943 
-952 PMQQVVVEPQVK
+952 
-964 EQPMQ
+964 
-969 QVVVEPQVKE
+969 
-979 QPMQQVVVEP
+979 QQVVVEP
-989 QVEEQL
+989 QVEERPV
-995 GQQMVVESQVEEK
+995 QQVVVEPQVEERPVQQVAEPQVEERPVQQVVAEPQVEEQ

-1033 VNQRENDMRNVLQ
+1033 VNQRENDMRNVLH

-1061 PRQAALDNKEWLEEQ
+1061 PQQSALDNTEWLEEQ

-1432 YLFQQEDLLAKT
+1432 YLFKQEDLLAKT
-1444 EQSESEDELFFDACQ
+1444 EQAESEDELFLDACQ

-1493 GIISEA
+1493 GIISEG

>member
-59 IPDDGF
+59 VPDNGF
-65 DEDDVREQPRF
+65 DEEDESEVNRF
-76 EEQHVQSGVYEDQPT
+76 EEQPVQGVTYEEPT
-91 QRGIKVERSRRPYVE
+91 AQRGIKVERSRRPYVE
-106 KVVATYEEPEVQY
+106 KVVSTYEEPEVQY
-119 EPDPEPVVKKVSVP
+119 EPVRESVVKKASVP
-133 SQESS
+133 SQESN

-150 IYGYNRPSVEKKVEK
+150 IYGYNRPSVEKKEEK
-165 QEEEKEREDLEI
+165 QEEVKEREDLEI

-189 EKKGYTLSAFSEG
+189 EKKGYTLSDFSEG
-202 QTTTPSSSGRAGNQQ
+202 QAPTSSSHRAANQQ
-217 EEQNHSKKEEKSV
+217 GEQQYEENKKEEKSV

-242 ERQEPV
+242 ERQVPL
-248 VEEKEVVQEINT
+248 VEEKEVIQEMST

-265 ADEFLHKTI
+265 ADELPHKTV
-274 AERTEDAGKEK
+274 AEQMESAKLEK
-285 DVVVSNENSLQEELV
+285 DVVVLNENNLQEELV
-300 DSQVEHEDTILAEE
+300 ASKVEHEDTILSEE
-314 MKCNTEIEKQTSEE
+314 IKRNTEIKQPTIEVEKQAPEE

-344 EIPEEFAEIA
+344 EIPEE
-354 ETEEP
+354 
-359 EVEVTAET
+359 V
-367 EESEEVEVTAET
+367 SK
-379 EESEEVEVI
+379 VEVI
-388 AEAEESEEVEVTAE
+388 
-402 TEESEEVEV
+402 
-411 TAETE
+411 
-416 ESEEVEVTAEAEESE
+416 
-431 EVEVTAE
+431 AE

-445 KVIAEAEESEEAE
+445 VMETEAPEEVEVITETEESEEAE
-458 VTTETEESEEVEEI
+458 V
-472 AETEESEEVEEI
+472 I

-501 SEEVEVTTETEE
+501 SEEVEV
-513 SEEVEVTAETEE
+513 
-525 SEEVEVTAEAEES
+525 
-538 EEVEVTAETEEFEE
+538 
-552 VKVIAE
+552 IAE
-558 AEESEEAEVTTETEE
+558 AEESEEAEVIAEINAPVVETF
-573 SEEVEE
+573 VALEE
-579 IAETEESEEVEEI
+579 IQQE
-592 AEAEESE
+592 
-599 EVEVIA
+599 
-605 EAEESE
+605 
-611 EVEVTTETE
+611 
-620 ESEEVEVTAET
+620 
-631 EESEEVEVTAEAE
+631 
-644 ESEEVEVTAETEEFE
+644 
-659 EVKVIAEAEESEEVE
+659 
-674 EIAEAEESEVEA
+674 
-686 FVELEETQPEMVL
+686 

-715 DEQTKKDVQSFAN
+715 DEQTKKDVQSFAD
-728 VLIAETEENKLVVE
+728 VLIAE
-742 EALVAE
+742 
-748 EQPVVEE
+748 EQ
-755 APIAEG
+755 
-761 KPVVEEAPVAEEQ
+761 PVVEEAPVAEEQ
-774 LVVEEALVA
+774 
-783 EEQPV
+783 QV
-788 VEEAPIAEGKSV
+788 VEEAPVVEEQSVVEEAPVVEEQRV

-810 LVVEETTIAEEK
+810 RVVEEAPVVEEQSVVEEQPVAEETPVAEEQ
-822 PVVPKEEPKREK
+822 PVVQKEEPKREK

-858 RTSVMQPSMGER
+858 RANAMKPSANVR

-875 VHQVEESPVQQV
+875 VQQEVAEPQVEEHPVQQV
-887 VVESRVEEQP
+887 VAEPQMEEHP
-897 VKQVVVD
+897 VQQVVAEPQVEKHPVQQVVEK
-904 PQVEEQ
+904 PQVEEH
-910 PMQQVVV
+910 PVQQVVA

-928 VVVEPQVKEQ
+928 VVA
-938 PMQQV
+938 
-943 VVEPQVEVQ
+943 EPQVEEHPVQ
-952 PMQQVVVEPQVK
+952 QEVAEPQVEEHPVQQVVA
-964 EQPMQ
+964 
-969 QVVVEPQVKE
+969 
-979 QPMQQVVVEP
+979 EP
-989 QVEEQL
+989 QVEEQ
-995 GQQMVVESQVEEK
+995 
-1008 PMQQVVVE
+1008 PIQQVVVE

-1033 VNQRENDMRNVLQ
+1033 VNQRENDMRNVLH

-1061 PRQAALDNKEWLEEQ
+1061 PQQSALDNTEWLEEQ

-1432 YLFQQEDLLAKT
+1432 YLFKQEDLLAKT
-1444 EQSESEDELFFDACQ
+1444 EQAESEDELFLEACQ

-1481 RAARLIEEMESQ
+1481 RAARLIEEMQSQ

>member
-59 IPDDGF
+59 VPDNGF
-65 DEDDVREQPRF
+65 DEEDESEVNRF
-76 EEQHVQSGVYEDQPT
+76 EEQPVQGVTYEEPT
-91 QRGIKVERSRRPYVE
+91 AQRGIKVERSRRPYVE
-106 KVVATYEEPEVQY
+106 KVVSTYEEPEVQY
-119 EPDPEPVVKKVSVP
+119 EPVRESVVKKASAP
-133 SQESS
+133 SQESN

-150 IYGYNRPSVEKKVEK
+150 IYGYNRPSVEKKEEK
-165 QEEEKEREDLEI
+165 QEEVKEREDLEI

-189 EKKGYTLSAFSEG
+189 EKKGYKLSDFSEG
-202 QTTTPSSSGRAGNQQ
+202 QAPTSSSHRAANQQ
-217 EEQNHSKKEEKSV
+217 GEQQYEENKKEEKSV

-242 ERQEPV
+242 ERQVPL
-248 VEEKEVVQEINT
+248 VEEKEVIQEMST

-265 ADEFLHKTI
+265 ADELLHKTV
-274 AERTEDAGKEK
+274 AEQMESAKLEK
-285 DVVVSNENSLQEELV
+285 DVVVLNENNLQEELV
-300 DSQVEHEDTILAEE
+300 ASKVEHEDTILSEE
-314 MKCNTEIEKQTSEE
+314 IKRNTEIKQPTIEVEKQAPEE

-344 EIPEEFAEIA
+344 EIPEEVSKVEVIA
-354 ETEEP
+354 ETEELEEVVMETEAP
-359 EVEVTAET
+359 EEVEVIAEAEEVEVIAET
-367 EESEEVEVTAET
+367 EESEEVEVIAEAKELEEVEVIAETEESEEAEVIAEAEELEEVEVIAEAEESEEVEVIAEAKELEEVEVIAET

-388 AEAEESEEVEVTAE
+388 AEAEESEEAE
-402 TEESEEVEV
+402 
-411 TAETE
+411 
-416 ESEEVEVTAEAEESE
+416 
-431 EVEVTAE
+431 
-438 TEEFEEV
+438 
-445 KVIAEAEESEEAE
+445 VIAEAEEL
-458 VTTETEESEEVEEI
+458 
-472 AETEESEEVEEI
+472 
-484 AEAEESEEVE
+484 EEVE

-501 SEEVEVTTETEE
+501 T
-513 SEEVEVTAETEE
+513 
-525 SEEVEVTAEAEES
+525 
-538 EEVEVTAETEEFEE
+538 
-552 VKVIAE
+552 
-558 AEESEEAEVTTETEE
+558 
-573 SEEVEE
+573 
-579 IAETEESEEVEEI
+579 
-592 AEAEESE
+592 
-599 EVEVIA
+599 EVIA
-605 EAEESE
+605 ETKAPV
-611 EVEVTTETE
+611 VETFV
-620 ESEEVEVTAET
+620 AL
-631 EESEEVEVTAEAE
+631 
-644 ESEEVEVTAETEEFE
+644 
-659 EVKVIAEAEESEEVE
+659 E
-674 EIAEAEESEVEA
+674 EIQQE
-686 FVELEETQPEMVL
+686 

-728 VLIAETEENKLVVE
+728 VLIAETEENRRVEEEAPVVE
-742 EALVAE
+742 EQQVEEETPVAE
-748 EQPVVEE
+748 EQR
-755 APIAEG
+755 
-761 KPVVEEAPVAEEQ
+761 VVEEAPVAEEQ
-774 LVVEEALVA
+774 RVVEETPVVEEQRVVEETPVVEEQRVVEETPIA

-788 VEEAPIAEGKSV
+788 V
-800 VEEAPVAEEQ
+800 Q
-810 LVVEETTIAEEK
+810 
-822 PVVPKEEPKREK
+822 KEEPKREK

-858 RTSVMQPSMGER
+858 RANAMQPSANVR

-875 VHQVEESPVQQV
+875 VQQEVAEPQVEEHPVQQVAAEPQMEEHPVQQV
-887 VVESRVEEQP
+887 VA
-897 VKQVVVD
+897 K

-910 PMQQVVV
+910 TMKQVVAEPQV
-917 EPQVEEQPMQQ
+917 EERPVQQEVAEPQVEEQPMQQ
-928 VVVEPQVKEQ
+928 VVA
-938 PMQQV
+938 
-943 VVEPQVEVQ
+943 EPQVEEHSV
-952 PMQQVVVEPQVK
+952 QQVVA
-964 EQPMQ
+964 
-969 QVVVEPQVKE
+969 
-979 QPMQQVVVEP
+979 EP
-989 QVEEQL
+989 QVEEQ
-995 GQQMVVESQVEEK
+995 
-1008 PMQQVVVE
+1008 PIQQVVVE

-1033 VNQRENDMRNVLQ
+1033 VNQRENDMRNVLH

-1061 PRQAALDNKEWLEEQ
+1061 PQQSALDNTEWLEEQ

-1432 YLFQQEDLLAKT
+1432 YLFKQEDLLAKT
-1444 EQSESEDELFFDACQ
+1444 EQAESEDELFFEACQ

-1481 RAARLIEEMESQ
+1481 RAARLIEEMQSQ

>member
-1 MLDWMKKLFNKE
+1 
-13 EEQTA
+13 
-18 MNKEVPKQIESQP
+18 
-31 KIPRV
+31 
-36 NHYTEAREAQMA
+36 
-48 SRNAGKCRFPL
+48 
-59 IPDDGF
+59 
-65 DEDDVREQPRF
+65 
-76 EEQHVQSGVYEDQPT
+76 
-91 QRGIKVERSRRPYVE
+91 
-106 KVVATYEEPEVQY
+106 
-119 EPDPEPVVKKVSVP
+119 
-133 SQESS
+133 
-138 RRPFRP
+138 
-144 TEMISP
+144 
-150 IYGYNRPSVEKKVEK
+150 
-165 QEEEKEREDLEI
+165 
-177 SVEGKSVVDAWL
+177 
-189 EKKGYTLSAFSEG
+189 
-202 QTTTPSSSGRAGNQQ
+202 
-217 EEQNHSKKEEKSV
+217 
-230 VDQWLEKNGYEI
+230 
-242 ERQEPV
+242 
-248 VEEKEVVQEINT
+248 
-260 PQEVS
+260 
-265 ADEFLHKTI
+265 
-274 AERTEDAGKEK
+274 
-285 DVVVSNENSLQEELV
+285 
-300 DSQVEHEDTILAEE
+300 
-314 MKCNTEIEKQTSEE
+314 
-328 SVIVKAEEK
+328 
-337 LEETIIV
+337 
-344 EIPEEFAEIA
+344 
-354 ETEEP
+354 
-359 EVEVTAET
+359 
-367 EESEEVEVTAET
+367 
-379 EESEEVEVI
+379 EEVEVI
-388 AEAEESEEVEVTAE
+388 TE
-402 TEESEEVEV
+402 TE
-411 TAETE
+411 AP
-416 ESEEVEVTAEAEESE
+416 
-431 EVEVTAE
+431 
-438 TEEFEEV
+438 
-445 KVIAEAEESEEAE
+445 EEAE
-458 VTTETEESEEVEEI
+458 PV
-472 AETEESEEVEEI
+472 A
-484 AEAEESEEVE
+484 
-494 VIAEAEE
+494 
-501 SEEVEVTTETEE
+501 
-513 SEEVEVTAETEE
+513 
-525 SEEVEVTAEAEES
+525 
-538 EEVEVTAETEEFEE
+538 
-552 VKVIAE
+552 
-558 AEESEEAEVTTETEE
+558 
-573 SEEVEE
+573 
-579 IAETEESEEVEEI
+579 
-592 AEAEESE
+592 
-599 EVEVIA
+599 
-605 EAEESE
+605 
-611 EVEVTTETE
+611 
-620 ESEEVEVTAET
+620 
-631 EESEEVEVTAEAE
+631 
-644 ESEEVEVTAETEEFE
+644 
-659 EVKVIAEAEESEEVE
+659 
-674 EIAEAEESEVEA
+674 
-686 FVELEETQPEMVL
+686 LEETQQEMVL
-699 DEAIE
+699 NEAIE
-704 QKSEFIHVAEA
+704 QTNEFIHVAEA
-715 DEQTKKDVQSFAN
+715 EEQAKKDVQSFAD
-728 VLIAETEENKLVVE
+728 VLIAEEQRVVE
-742 EALVAE
+742 EAPIVEEQQVVEEAPIAE

-755 APIAEG
+755 APIAE
-761 KPVVEEAPVAEEQ
+761 
-774 LVVEEALVA
+774 
-783 EEQPV
+783 EQPIV
-788 VEEAPIAEGKSV
+788 
-800 VEEAPVAEEQ
+800 Q
-810 LVVEETTIAEEK
+810 
-822 PVVPKEEPKREK
+822 KEEPKREK

-858 RTSVMQPSMGER
+858 RVNAMQSSMSER
-870 VENKP
+870 VEHKP
-875 VHQVEESPVQQV
+875 VQQVEEKPMQQV
-887 VVESRVEEQP
+887 VVEPQMEETPMQQVAVEPRVEER
-897 VKQVVVD
+897 
-904 PQVEEQ
+904 

-917 EPQVEEQPMQQ
+917 EPQVEETPMQQVAVEPQVEERPMQQ
-928 VVVEPQVKEQ
+928 VVVEETPV
-938 PMQQV
+938 QQV
-943 VVEPQVEVQ
+943 A
-952 PMQQVVVEPQVK
+952 
-964 EQPMQ
+964 
-969 QVVVEPQVKE
+969 
-979 QPMQQVVVEP
+979 VEP
-989 QVEEQL
+989 QVEER
-995 GQQMVVESQVEEK
+995 
-1008 PMQQVVVE
+1008 PMQQVVAE
-1016 QVQKPISSTE
+1016 QVQKPTSSTE

-1046 TPPTYTVPPLALLSI
+1046 TPPTYAIPPLTLLSI
-1061 PRQAALDNKEWLEEQ
+1061 PQQAALDNTEWLDEQ

-1289 YNTIVSEREIPG
+1289 YNTIVSGREIPG

-1421 VDHVKKQMKPN
+1421 VDHVRKQMKPN
-1432 YLFQQEDLLAKT
+1432 YLFKQEDLLAKT
-1444 EQSESEDELFFDACQ
+1444 EQAESEDELFFDACQ

-1493 GIISEA
+1493 GIISEG

>member
-1 MLDWMKKLFNKE
+1 
-13 EEQTA
+13 
-18 MNKEVPKQIESQP
+18 EV
-31 KIPRV
+31 
-36 NHYTEAREAQMA
+36 
-48 SRNAGKCRFPL
+48 
-59 IPDDGF
+59 
-65 DEDDVREQPRF
+65 
-76 EEQHVQSGVYEDQPT
+76 
-91 QRGIKVERSRRPYVE
+91 
-106 KVVATYEEPEVQY
+106 
-119 EPDPEPVVKKVSVP
+119 
-133 SQESS
+133 
-138 RRPFRP
+138 
-144 TEMISP
+144 
-150 IYGYNRPSVEKKVEK
+150 
-165 QEEEKEREDLEI
+165 
-177 SVEGKSVVDAWL
+177 
-189 EKKGYTLSAFSEG
+189 
-202 QTTTPSSSGRAGNQQ
+202 
-217 EEQNHSKKEEKSV
+217 
-230 VDQWLEKNGYEI
+230 
-242 ERQEPV
+242 
-248 VEEKEVVQEINT
+248 
-260 PQEVS
+260 
-265 ADEFLHKTI
+265 
-274 AERTEDAGKEK
+274 
-285 DVVVSNENSLQEELV
+285 
-300 DSQVEHEDTILAEE
+300 
-314 MKCNTEIEKQTSEE
+314 
-328 SVIVKAEEK
+328 
-337 LEETIIV
+337 
-344 EIPEEFAEIA
+344 IA
-354 ETEEP
+354 ETEEL
-359 EVEVTAET
+359 
-367 EESEEVEVTAET
+367 
-379 EESEEVEVI
+379 EEVEVI
-388 AEAEESEEVEVTAE
+388 AE
-402 TEESEEVEV
+402 TEEL
-411 TAETE
+411 
-416 ESEEVEVTAEAEESE
+416 
-431 EVEVTAE
+431 
-438 TEEFEEV
+438 
-445 KVIAEAEESEEAE
+445 
-458 VTTETEESEEVEEI
+458 
-472 AETEESEEVEEI
+472 
-484 AEAEESEEVE
+484 EEVE
-494 VIAEAEE
+494 VIAEIEE
-501 SEEVEVTTETEE
+501 L
-513 SEEVEVTAETEE
+513 
-525 SEEVEVTAEAEES
+525 
-538 EEVEVTAETEEFEE
+538 
-552 VKVIAE
+552 
-558 AEESEEAEVTTETEE
+558 
-573 SEEVEE
+573 
-579 IAETEESEEVEEI
+579 
-592 AEAEESE
+592 E

-605 EAEESE
+605 ETKAPV
-611 EVEVTTETE
+611 VETFV
-620 ESEEVEVTAET
+620 AL
-631 EESEEVEVTAEAE
+631 
-644 ESEEVEVTAETEEFE
+644 
-659 EVKVIAEAEESEEVE
+659 E
-674 EIAEAEESEVEA
+674 EIQQEDEV
-686 FVELEETQPEMVL
+686 
-699 DEAIE
+699 IE
-704 QKSEFIHVAEA
+704 QNSEFIHVAEA
-715 DEQTKKDVQSFAN
+715 DEQTKNDVQSFAN
-728 VLIAETEENKLVVE
+728 VLIAETEENKQVVE
-742 EALVAE
+742 EAPVVEEQSVEEEVPVAE
-748 EQPVVEE
+748 EQPVV
-755 APIAEG
+755 
-761 KPVVEEAPVAEEQ
+761 K
-774 LVVEEALVA
+774 
-783 EEQPV
+783 
-788 VEEAPIAEGKSV
+788 
-800 VEEAPVAEEQ
+800 
-810 LVVEETTIAEEK
+810 
-822 PVVPKEEPKREK
+822 KEEPKREK

-858 RTSVMQPSMGER
+858 RANAMQPSANVR

-875 VHQVEESPVQQV
+875 VQQEVAEPQVEEQPMKQVVVESQVEESPVQQV
-887 VVESRVEEQP
+887 VA
-897 VKQVVVD
+897 
-904 PQVEEQ
+904 
-910 PMQQVVV
+910 

-928 VVVEPQVKEQ
+928 VVVE
-938 PMQQV
+938 
-943 VVEPQVEVQ
+943 
-952 PMQQVVVEPQVK
+952 
-964 EQPMQ
+964 
-969 QVVVEPQVKE
+969 
-979 QPMQQVVVEP
+979 
-989 QVEEQL
+989 
-995 GQQMVVESQVEEK
+995 
-1008 PMQQVVVE
+1008 
-1016 QVQKPISSTE
+1016 QVQKSISSTE
-1026 VQEKAYV
+1026 PKEKAYV
-1033 VNQRENDMRNVLQ
+1033 VNQRENDMRNVLH

-1061 PRQAALDNKEWLEEQ
+1061 PQQSALDNTEWLDEQ

-1263 ALKWAVEEMERRYEL
+1263 ALKWAVDEMERRYEL

-1289 YNTIVSEREIPG
+1289 YNTIVSERDIPG

-1421 VDHVKKQMKPN
+1421 VDHVRKQMKPN
-1432 YLFQQEDLLAKT
+1432 YLFKQEDLLAKT
-1444 EQSESEDELFFDACQ
+1444 EQAESEDELFFDACQ

>member
-18 MNKEVPKQIESQP
+18 MNKEVQKQVESQP

-59 IPDDGF
+59 VPDNGF
-65 DEDDVREQPRF
+65 DEEDVIETGRF
-76 EEQHVQSGVYEDQPT
+76 EEQPVQAVTYENQPI
-91 QRGIKVERSRRPYVE
+91 QRGIKVERSRRQHVE
-106 KVVATYEEPEVQY
+106 KVVSTYEEPEIQY
-119 EPDPEPVVKKVSVP
+119 EPEREPVVKKASTP
-133 SQESS
+133 AQESN

-150 IYGYNRPSVEKKVEK
+150 IYGYNRPSVEKKEEK
-165 QEEEKEREDLEI
+165 QEEVKEREDLEI

-189 EKKGYTLSAFSEG
+189 EKKGYTLSHFSEG
-202 QTTTPSSSGRAGNQQ
+202 QAPTSSSHERVDEQDQQ
-217 EEQNHSKKEEKSV
+217 SKKEEKSV

-242 ERQEPV
+242 ERQEPI
-248 VEEKEVVQEINT
+248 VEEKEVAQEMSA
-260 PQEVS
+260 PQEVP
-265 ADEFLHKTI
+265 AAELLHETI
-274 AERTEDAGKEK
+274 AERMEDAKQEK
-285 DVVVSNENSLQEELV
+285 DVVVENVLQTESLA
-300 DSQVEHEDTILAEE
+300 SKVEHEDTILSEE
-314 MKCNTEIEKQTSEE
+314 MKRNTEIEQPTIEVEKQAPEE

-344 EIPEEFAEIA
+344 EIPEEF
-354 ETEEP
+354 
-359 EVEVTAET
+359 
-367 EESEEVEVTAET
+367 EEVDVITET

-388 AEAEESEEVEVTAE
+388 AEAEESEEVEVIAETEESEEMEVIAE

-411 TAETE
+411 IAETE
-416 ESEEVEVTAEAEESE
+416 ESEEVEV
-431 EVEVTAE
+431 
-438 TEEFEEV
+438 
-445 KVIAEAEESEEAE
+445 
-458 VTTETEESEEVEEI
+458 
-472 AETEESEEVEEI
+472 I

-501 SEEVEVTTETEE
+501 SEEVEV
-513 SEEVEVTAETEE
+513 
-525 SEEVEVTAEAEES
+525 
-538 EEVEVTAETEEFEE
+538 
-552 VKVIAE
+552 
-558 AEESEEAEVTTETEE
+558 
-573 SEEVEE
+573 
-579 IAETEESEEVEEI
+579 IAET
-592 AEAEESE
+592 EESE

-611 EVEVTTETE
+611 EVEVI
-620 ESEEVEVTAET
+620 AET
-631 EESEEVEVTAEAE
+631 EESEEVEVIAETE
-644 ESEEVEVTAETEEFE
+644 ESEEVEVIAETKAPE
-659 EVKVIAEAEESEEVE
+659 EAEPV
-674 EIAEAEESEVEA
+674 V
-686 FVELEETQPEMVL
+686 LEETQQEMVL
-699 DEAIE
+699 NEAIE
-704 QKSEFIHVAEA
+704 QKNEFIHVAEA
-715 DEQTKKDVQSFAN
+715 DEQTKKDVQSFAD
-728 VLIAETEENKLVVE
+728 VLIAEEAAIEEE
-742 EALVAE
+742 QSVAE
-748 EQPVVEE
+748 ET
-755 APIAEG
+755 
-761 KPVVEEAPVAEEQ
+761 PVAEEP
-774 LVVEEALVA
+774 
-783 EEQPV
+783 PV
-788 VEEAPIAEGKSV
+788 V
-800 VEEAPVAEEQ
+800 Q
-810 LVVEETTIAEEK
+810 
-822 PVVPKEEPKREK
+822 KEEPKREK

-840 NVVMLKQDRTRLM
+840 NVVMLKQDRARLV

-858 RTSVMQPSMGER
+858 RTNAMQPSMKER

-875 VHQVEESPVQQV
+875 VHQVEEQPMQQV
-887 VVESRVEEQP
+887 AVEPQVEEQP
-897 VKQVVVD
+897 MQQVAVE

-928 VVVEPQVKEQ
+928 VAVEPQVEEQ

-943 VVEPQVEVQ
+943 AVEPQVE
-952 PMQQVVVEPQVK
+952 
-964 EQPMQ
+964 
-969 QVVVEPQVKE
+969 E

-989 QVEEQL
+989 QVEEKL
-995 GQQMVVESQVEEK
+995 VQQVVEPQAEEKPMQQVVEPQAEEK

-1016 QVQKPISSTE
+1016 PQVEERPVQQVVVESQQVQKPISSTE
-1026 VQEKAYV
+1026 VEEKAYV
-1033 VNQRENDMRNVLQ
+1033 VNQRENDVRNVLQ
-1046 TPPTYTVPPLALLSI
+1046 TPPTYTIPSLTLLSI
-1061 PRQAALDNKEWLEEQ
+1061 PQQAALDNTEWLEEQ

-1432 YLFQQEDLLAKT
+1432 YLFKQEDLLAKT
-1444 EQSESEDELFFDACQ
+1444 EQAESEDELFLDACQ

-1493 GIISEA
+1493 GIISEG

>member
-1 MLDWMKKLFNKE
+1 
-13 EEQTA
+13 
-18 MNKEVPKQIESQP
+18 
-31 KIPRV
+31 
-36 NHYTEAREAQMA
+36 
-48 SRNAGKCRFPL
+48 
-59 IPDDGF
+59 
-65 DEDDVREQPRF
+65 
-76 EEQHVQSGVYEDQPT
+76 
-91 QRGIKVERSRRPYVE
+91 
-106 KVVATYEEPEVQY
+106 EEPE
-119 EPDPEPVVKKVSVP
+119 E
-133 SQESS
+133 
-138 RRPFRP
+138 
-144 TEMISP
+144 
-150 IYGYNRPSVEKKVEK
+150 VE
-165 QEEEKEREDLEI
+165 
-177 SVEGKSVVDAWL
+177 
-189 EKKGYTLSAFSEG
+189 
-202 QTTTPSSSGRAGNQQ
+202 
-217 EEQNHSKKEEKSV
+217 
-230 VDQWLEKNGYEI
+230 
-242 ERQEPV
+242 
-248 VEEKEVVQEINT
+248 
-260 PQEVS
+260 
-265 ADEFLHKTI
+265 
-274 AERTEDAGKEK
+274 
-285 DVVVSNENSLQEELV
+285 
-300 DSQVEHEDTILAEE
+300 
-314 MKCNTEIEKQTSEE
+314 
-328 SVIVKAEEK
+328 VI
-337 LEETIIV
+337 T
-344 EIPEEFAEIA
+344 

-359 EVEVTAET
+359 EEVEVITET
-367 EESEEVEVTAET
+367 EEP
-379 EESEEVEVI
+379 EEVEVI
-388 AEAEESEEVEVTAE
+388 TETEEPEEVEVITE
-402 TEESEEVEV
+402 TEELEEVEV
-411 TAETE
+411 ITETE
-416 ESEEVEVTAEAEESE
+416 ELEEVEV
-431 EVEVTAE
+431 
-438 TEEFEEV
+438 
-445 KVIAEAEESEEAE
+445 
-458 VTTETEESEEVEEI
+458 
-472 AETEESEEVEEI
+472 I

-501 SEEVEVTTETEE
+501 SEEVEVIAETEE
-513 SEEVEVTAETEE
+513 QEEVEVIAETEEPEEVEVIAEAEELEEVEVIAETEAQEEVEVIAETEEPEEVEVIAEAEELEEVEVIAETEE
-525 SEEVEVTAEAEES
+525 SEEVEV
-538 EEVEVTAETEEFEE
+538 
-552 VKVIAE
+552 
-558 AEESEEAEVTTETEE
+558 
-573 SEEVEE
+573 
-579 IAETEESEEVEEI
+579 IAETEESEEVE
-592 AEAEESE
+592 
-599 EVEVIA
+599 VIA
-605 EAEESE
+605 EIKAPV
-611 EVEVTTETE
+611 VETFV
-620 ESEEVEVTAET
+620 AL
-631 EESEEVEVTAEAE
+631 
-644 ESEEVEVTAETEEFE
+644 
-659 EVKVIAEAEESEEVE
+659 E
-674 EIAEAEESEVEA
+674 EIQQE
-686 FVELEETQPEMVL
+686 

-715 DEQTKKDVQSFAN
+715 DEQTKNDVQSFAN
-728 VLIAETEENKLVVE
+728 VLLAETEENKR
-742 EALVAE
+742 
-748 EQPVVEE
+748 
-755 APIAEG
+755 
-761 KPVVEEAPVAEEQ
+761 VVEEAPVAEEQ
-774 LVVEEALVA
+774 R
-783 EEQPV
+783 
-788 VEEAPIAEGKSV
+788 V

-810 LVVEETTIAEEK
+810 
-822 PVVPKEEPKREK
+822 PVVKKEEPKREK

-858 RTSVMQPSMGER
+858 RANAMQHSVNVR
-870 VENKP
+870 VENR
-875 VHQVEESPVQQV
+875 PVQQV
-887 VVESRVEEQP
+887 VAE
-897 VKQVVVD
+897 

-910 PMQQVVV
+910 PMQQVVAEPQV
-917 EPQVEEQPMQQ
+917 EEQLVQQVVAEPQVEEQPMQQVVAEPQVEEQPMQQVVAEPQVEEQPMQQ
-928 VVVEPQVKEQ
+928 VVVESQVEEQ

-943 VVEPQVEVQ
+943 VVESQVE
-952 PMQQVVVEPQVK
+952 

-969 QVVVEPQVKE
+969 QVVVES
-979 QPMQQVVVEP
+979 
-989 QVEEQL
+989 QVEEQS
-995 GQQMVVESQVEEK
+995 V
-1008 PMQQVVVE
+1008 QQVVAEPQMEERPVQQVVEE

-1033 VNQRENDMRNVLQ
+1033 VNQRENDMRNVLH

-1061 PRQAALDNKEWLEEQ
+1061 PQQSALDNTEWLDEQ

-1421 VDHVKKQMKPN
+1421 VDHVRKQMKPN
-1432 YLFQQEDLLAKT
+1432 YLFKQEDLLAKT
-1444 EQSESEDELFFDACQ
+1444 EQAESEDELFFEACQ

-1481 RAARLIEEMESQ
+1481 RAARLIEEMQSQ

>member
-18 MNKEVPKQIESQP
+18 MNKEVLKQVESQP

-59 IPDDGF
+59 VPDNGF
-65 DEDDVREQPRF
+65 DEEDVIETGHF
-76 EEQHVQSGVYEDQPT
+76 EEQPVQAVTYEDQPT
-91 QRGIKVERSRRPYVE
+91 QRGIKVERSRRQYVE
-106 KVVATYEEPEVQY
+106 KVVSTYEEPEMQY
-119 EPDPEPVVKKVSVP
+119 EPEREPVVKKASVP
-133 SQESS
+133 TQESN

-150 IYGYNRPSVEKKVEK
+150 IYGYNRPSVEKKVVQ

-189 EKKGYTLSAFSEG
+189 EKKGYALSDFSEG
-202 QTTTPSSSGRAGNQQ
+202 KATNSSSHEGVDQRDQQ
-217 EEQNHSKKEEKSV
+217 NKKEEKSV

-242 ERQEPV
+242 ERQEPI
-248 VEEKEVVQEINT
+248 VEEKEVVQEISA
-260 PQEVS
+260 PQEVP
-265 ADEFLHKTI
+265 A
-274 AERTEDAGKEK
+274 AELLQQES
-285 DVVVSNENSLQEELV
+285 DVVARNILQAELV
-300 DSQVEHEDTILAEE
+300 DSKVEHEDTILTEE
-314 MKCNTEIEKQTSEE
+314 IKRNTEIERPTIEVEKQAPEE

-344 EIPEEFAEIA
+344 EIPEEAEVIA
-354 ETEEP
+354 ETEASEEAEVIAETEASEEAEVIAETEASE
-359 EVEVTAET
+359 EVEVIVEA
-367 EESEEVEVTAET
+367 EESEEVEVIAET
-379 EESEEVEVI
+379 EALEEAEVIAETEALEEAEVIAETEASEEVEVIAETEASEEVEVIAETEASEEAEVIAETEASEEAEVIVETEASEEAEVIVEAEASEEVEVIAETEASEEAEVIAETEASEEVEVI
-388 AEAEESEEVEVTAE
+388 AEAEESEEVEV
-402 TEESEEVEV
+402 V
-411 TAETE
+411 
-416 ESEEVEVTAEAEESE
+416 AEA
-431 EVEVTAE
+431 
-438 TEEFEEV
+438 
-445 KVIAEAEESEEAE
+445 KDL
-458 VTTETEESEEVEEI
+458 
-472 AETEESEEVEEI
+472 
-484 AEAEESEEVE
+484 EEVE
-494 VIAEAEE
+494 VI
-501 SEEVEVTTETEE
+501 VETEE
-513 SEEVEVTAETEE
+513 Q
-525 SEEVEVTAEAEES
+525 
-538 EEVEVTAETEEFEE
+538 
-552 VKVIAE
+552 
-558 AEESEEAEVTTETEE
+558 EEAAPV
-573 SEEVEE
+573 
-579 IAETEESEEVEEI
+579 A
-592 AEAEESE
+592 
-599 EVEVIA
+599 
-605 EAEESE
+605 
-611 EVEVTTETE
+611 
-620 ESEEVEVTAET
+620 
-631 EESEEVEVTAEAE
+631 
-644 ESEEVEVTAETEEFE
+644 
-659 EVKVIAEAEESEEVE
+659 
-674 EIAEAEESEVEA
+674 
-686 FVELEETQPEMVL
+686 LGETQQEILL
-699 DEAIE
+699 DEVIE
-704 QKSEFIHVAEA
+704 QKNGFIHVAEA
-715 DEQTKKDVQSFAN
+715 DEQTKKDVQSFAD
-728 VLIAETEENKLVVE
+728 VLI
-742 EALVAE
+742 AE

-755 APIAEG
+755 APIAE
-761 KPVVEEAPVAEEQ
+761 
-774 LVVEEALVA
+774 
-783 EEQPV
+783 EQPV
-788 VEEAPIAEGKSV
+788 V
-800 VEEAPVAEEQ
+800 Q
-810 LVVEETTIAEEK
+810 
-822 PVVPKEEPKREK
+822 KEEPKREK

-858 RTSVMQPSMGER
+858 RANAMQSSMSER

-875 VHQVEESPVQQV
+875 VQQVEETSVQQVEEKPVQQVVVESQVEEKPMQQVVVESRVEATPVQQV
-887 VVESRVEEQP
+887 VVESRVEATP
-897 VKQVVVD
+897 V
-904 PQVEEQ
+904 
-910 PMQQVVV
+910 QQVVV
-917 EPQVEEQPMQQ
+917 EPQVEEKPMQQ
-928 VVVEPQVKEQ
+928 VVVEP
-938 PMQQV
+938 
-943 VVEPQVEVQ
+943 
-952 PMQQVVVEPQVK
+952 
-964 EQPMQ
+964 
-969 QVVVEPQVKE
+969 
-979 QPMQQVVVEP
+979 
-989 QVEEQL
+989 
-995 GQQMVVESQVEEK
+995 QVEEK

-1046 TPPTYTVPPLALLSI
+1046 TPPTYAIPPLTLLSI
-1061 PRQAALDNKEWLEEQ
+1061 PQQAALDNTEWLDEQ

-1289 YNTIVSEREIPG
+1289 YNTIVSGREIPG

-1432 YLFQQEDLLAKT
+1432 YLFKQEDLLAKT
-1444 EQSESEDELFFDACQ
+1444 EQAESEDELFFDACQ

-1493 GIISEA
+1493 GIISEG